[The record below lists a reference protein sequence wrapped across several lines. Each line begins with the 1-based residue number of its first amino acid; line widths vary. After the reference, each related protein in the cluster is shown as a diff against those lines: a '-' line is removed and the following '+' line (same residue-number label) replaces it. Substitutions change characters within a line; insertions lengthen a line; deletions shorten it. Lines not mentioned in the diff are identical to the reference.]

1 MKSSKILSFLFLLSI
16 TLVNFI
22 EAKPIPLEK
31 LLCGG
36 NSSAGSLSP
45 SGRYYA
51 AMVPSSTPKC
61 EISEEDEKKD
71 PIVDVLVV
79 IDLEDG
85 MKAKRLSGT
94 ALNARV
100 GSFRWLNDETLYIS
114 RSFDYQMGDMFNPD
128 LYSLYTLNINTGKR
142 QTLFKATMGKS
153 GGGQVPR
160 LVSALPQFKNK
171 ILISVNRRPQNFWKF
186 RDVYMVDLDTKE
198 RTLVAREPNLDGEIF
213 GSWILDNNAVPR
225 FFSTSHDAGEDGKPN
240 SPRDGLYE
248 YYYSY
253 NAVDGSFKKM
263 WSCENRE
270 ACFHPTSFD
279 FDDRHVFGVGQAI
292 NVDGSVHEY
301 TDTNALWLF
310 DTKTEKFV
318 EKVFHDKT
326 FDFSN
331 PEWGSNSGSVIKD
344 VVNKK
349 LLGLRYYTSKPQYI
363 YFDQDYA
370 NVRQSIEAAFP
381 GEIVSISSN
390 DDFNKFIISTTSD
403 KHIRT
408 TYLYDSTDP
417 KVGIQLLDK
426 YAPWLEEYEFG
437 KMEPFS
443 FTARD
448 GLKLH
453 GYITL
458 PPNYKEGSKIPFIL
472 HPHGGPHAADS
483 FGFRREVQLYATRGY
498 GVVQVNFRG
507 SVGYGLDHMNA
518 AKKQWSLD
526 MHTDLLDGL
535 FWANDQ
541 GYVDMDKVC
550 ISGASYG
557 GYSAMVGITK
567 NPDIF
572 KCAVNYV
579 GVVNLVSIMGD
590 KQWMFSDMGRP
601 SWNKGMGHQDDD
613 RELLERASPINYLDN
628 IKGDLFVIH
637 GRQDANVSYKQVL
650 ELKKALD
657 AKNIPHEYMIRGD
670 EAHGFYGEMNNLELY
685 TLMEEFLQR
694 NLD

>member
-1 MKSSKILSFLFLLSI
+1 MKSYKILSFLFLI
-16 TLVNFI
+16 TFTFNNFLAA
-22 EAKPIPLEK
+22 EPIPLEK

-36 NSSAGSLSP
+36 EASGGTLSP

-51 AMVPSSTPKC
+51 AMVPSTPPKC
-61 EISEEDEKKD
+61 SIDEPEDDEMIK
-71 PIVDVLVV
+71 VLVV

-94 ALNARV
+94 SMNARV
-100 GSFRWLNDETLYIS
+100 SSFSWLNDKTLFIT
-114 RSFDYQMGDMFNPD
+114 RAFDYQAGTSMNVDS
-128 LYSLYTLNINTGKR
+128 YSLYTIDRDGKN
-142 QTLFKATMGKS
+142 LKALYKAKQSKS
-153 GGGQVPR
+153 GGIKFPR
-160 LVSALPQFKNK
+160 MVSTLPQFPNK
-171 ILISVNRRPQNFWKF
+171 VLISINRRPSVAYKY
-186 RDVYMVDLDTKE
+186 RDVYMLDLDTNE
-198 RTLVAREPNLDGEIF
+198 TTLVAAEPVLEDEMF
-213 GSWILDNNAVPR
+213 GDWILDNNAVPR
-225 FFSTSHDAGEDGKPN
+225 GFSTSHDFREDGKPN
-240 SPRDGLYE
+240 SPRDGLYT

-253 NAVDGSFKKM
+253 NAADGSFKKM

-270 ACFHPTSFD
+270 ACFHPTTFD
-279 FDDRHVFGVGQAI
+279 FDNRHLFGVGQAI
-292 NVDGSVHEY
+292 NVDGSIHEY

-318 EKVFHDKT
+318 EKVFHDKN

-331 PEWGSNSGSVIKD
+331 PEWGSSSGYVMKD

-349 LLGLRYYTSKPQYI
+349 LLGLSYYTSKRQYI
-363 YFDQDYA
+363 YFDQNYA
-370 NVRQSIEAAFP
+370 NIRQGIEAAFP
-381 GEIVSISSN
+381 GETVSISAN
-390 DDFNKFIISTTSD
+390 DDFNKFIINTSSD
-403 KHIRT
+403 RHIRT
-408 TYLYDSTDP
+408 TYLYDP
-417 KVGIQLLDK
+417 KVGIQLIDK

-458 PPNYKEGSKIPFIL
+458 PPNYKKGTKIPFIL

-507 SVGYGLDHMNA
+507 SVGYGIDHMNA

-541 GYVDMDKVC
+541 GYVDMDNVC

-567 NPDIF
+567 NPDLF
-572 KCAVNYV
+572 KCAINYV

-590 KQWMFSDMGRP
+590 KQWMFADMGRP

-637 GRQDANVSYKQVL
+637 GRRDRNVSYKQVL
-650 ELKKALD
+650 ELKNALD
-657 AKNIPHEYMIRGD
+657 DKGIPYEYMIRGD
-670 EAHGFYGEMNNLELY
+670 EAHGFYAETNNLELY
-685 TLMEEFLQR
+685 VEMEKFLKR
-694 NLD
+694 NLN

>member
-1 MKSSKILSFLFLLSI
+1 MKSYKILSFLFLI
-16 TLVNFI
+16 TFTFNNFLAA
-22 EAKPIPLEK
+22 EPIPLEK

-36 NSSAGSLSP
+36 ETSGGTLSP

-51 AMVPSSTPKC
+51 AMVPSTPPKC
-61 EISEEDEKKD
+61 SIDEPEDDEMIK
-71 PIVDVLVV
+71 VLVV

-94 ALNARV
+94 SMNARV
-100 GSFRWLNDETLYIS
+100 SSFSWLNDKTLFIT
-114 RSFDYQMGDMFNPD
+114 RAFDYQAGTSMNVDS
-128 LYSLYTLNINTGKR
+128 YSLYTIDRDGKN
-142 QTLFKATMGKS
+142 LKALYKAKQSKS
-153 GGGQVPR
+153 GGIKFPR
-160 LVSALPQFKNK
+160 MVSTLPQFPNK
-171 ILISVNRRPQNFWKF
+171 VLISINRRPSVAYKY
-186 RDVYMVDLDTKE
+186 RDVYMLDLDTNE
-198 RTLVAREPNLDGEIF
+198 TTLVAAEPVLEDEMF
-213 GSWILDNNAVPR
+213 GDWILDNNAVPR
-225 FFSTSHDAGEDGKPN
+225 GFSTSHDFREDGKPN
-240 SPRDGLYE
+240 SPRDGLYT

-253 NAVDGSFKKM
+253 NAADGSFKKM

-270 ACFHPTSFD
+270 ACFHPTTFD
-279 FDDRHVFGVGQAI
+279 FDNRHLFGVGQAI

-318 EKVFHDKT
+318 EKVFHDKN

-331 PEWGSNSGSVIKD
+331 PEWGSSSGYVMKD

-349 LLGLRYYTSKPQYI
+349 LLGLSYYTSKRQYI
-363 YFDQDYA
+363 YFDQNYA
-370 NVRQSIEAAFP
+370 NIRQGIEAAFP
-381 GEIVSISSN
+381 GETVSISAN
-390 DDFNKFIISTTSD
+390 DDFNKFIINTSSD
-403 KHIRT
+403 RHIRT
-408 TYLYDSTDP
+408 TYLYDP
-417 KVGIQLLDK
+417 KVGIQLIDK

-458 PPNYKEGSKIPFIL
+458 PPNYKKGTKIPFIL

-507 SVGYGLDHMNA
+507 SVGYGIDHMNA

-541 GYVDMDKVC
+541 GYVDMDNVC

-567 NPDIF
+567 NPDLF
-572 KCAVNYV
+572 KCAINYV

-590 KQWMFSDMGRP
+590 KQWMFADMGRP

-637 GRQDANVSYKQVL
+637 GRRDRNVSYKQVL
-650 ELKKALD
+650 ELKNALD
-657 AKNIPHEYMIRGD
+657 DKGIPYEYMIRGD
-670 EAHGFYGEMNNLELY
+670 EAHGFYAETNNLELY
-685 TLMEEFLQR
+685 VEMEKFLKR
-694 NLD
+694 NLN

>member
-1 MKSSKILSFLFLLSI
+1 MKSYKILSFLFLISL
-16 TLVNFI
+16 TFNNFL
-22 EAKPIPLEK
+22 EAEPIPLEK

-36 NSSAGSLSP
+36 ETSGGTLSP

-51 AMVPSSTPKC
+51 AMVPSTPPKC
-61 EISEEDEKKD
+61 SIDEPEDDEMIK
-71 PIVDVLVV
+71 VLVV

-94 ALNARV
+94 SMNARV
-100 GSFRWLNDETLYIS
+100 SSFSWLNDKTLFIT
-114 RSFDYQMGDMFNPD
+114 RAFDYQAGTSMNVDS
-128 LYSLYTLNINTGKR
+128 YSLYTIDRDGKN
-142 QTLFKATMGKS
+142 LKALYKAKQSKS
-153 GGGQVPR
+153 GGIKFPR
-160 LVSALPQFKNK
+160 MVSTLPQFPNK
-171 ILISVNRRPQNFWKF
+171 VLISINRRPSVAYKY
-186 RDVYMVDLDTKE
+186 RDVYMLDLDTNKT
-198 RTLVAREPNLDGEIF
+198 TLVAAEPVLEDEMF
-213 GSWILDNNAVPR
+213 GDWILDNNAVPR
-225 FFSTSHDAGEDGKPN
+225 GFSTSHDFREDGKPN
-240 SPRDGLYE
+240 SPRDGLYT

-253 NAVDGSFKKM
+253 NAADGSFKKM

-270 ACFHPTSFD
+270 ACFHPTTFD
-279 FDDRHVFGVGQAI
+279 FDNRHLFGVGQAI
-292 NVDGSVHEY
+292 NVDGSIHEY

-318 EKVFHDKT
+318 EKVFHDKS

-331 PEWGSNSGSVIKD
+331 PEWGSSSGYVMKD

-349 LLGLRYYTSKPQYI
+349 LLGLSYYTSKRQYI
-363 YFDQDYA
+363 YFDQNYA
-370 NVRQSIEAAFP
+370 NIRQGIEAAFP
-381 GEIVSISSN
+381 GEIVSISAN
-390 DDFNKFIISTTSD
+390 DDFNKFIINTSSD
-403 KHIRT
+403 RHIRT
-408 TYLYDSTDP
+408 TYLYDP
-417 KVGIQLLDK
+417 KVGIQLIDK

-458 PPNYKEGSKIPFIL
+458 PPNYKKGTKIPFIL

-507 SVGYGLDHMNA
+507 SVGYGIDHMNA

-526 MHTDLLDGL
+526 MHTDLIDGL
-535 FWANDQ
+535 FWANEQ

-567 NPDIF
+567 NPDLF
-572 KCAVNYV
+572 KCAINYV

-590 KQWMFSDMGRP
+590 KQWMFADMGRP
-601 SWNKGMGHQDDD
+601 AWNKGMGHQDDD

-637 GRQDANVSYKQVL
+637 GRRDRNVSYKQVL
-650 ELKKALD
+650 ELKNALD
-657 AKNIPHEYMIRGD
+657 DKGIPYEYMIRGD
-670 EAHGFYGEMNNLELY
+670 EAHGFYAETNNLELY
-685 TLMEEFLQR
+685 VEMEKFLKR
-694 NLD
+694 NLN

>member
-1 MKSSKILSFLFLLSI
+1 
-16 TLVNFI
+16 
-22 EAKPIPLEK
+22 
-31 LLCGG
+31 
-36 NSSAGSLSP
+36 
-45 SGRYYA
+45 
-51 AMVPSSTPKC
+51 MVPSTPPKC
-61 EISEEDEKKD
+61 SIDEPEDDEMIK
-71 PIVDVLVV
+71 VLVV

-94 ALNARV
+94 SMNARV
-100 GSFRWLNDETLYIS
+100 SSFSWLNDKTLFIT
-114 RSFDYQMGDMFNPD
+114 RAFDYQAGTSMNVDS
-128 LYSLYTLNINTGKR
+128 YSLYTIDRDGKN
-142 QTLFKATMGKS
+142 LKALYKAKQSKS
-153 GGGQVPR
+153 GGIKFPR
-160 LVSALPQFKNK
+160 MVSTLPQFPNK
-171 ILISVNRRPQNFWKF
+171 VLISINRRPSVAYKY
-186 RDVYMVDLDTKE
+186 RDVYMLDLDTNE
-198 RTLVAREPNLDGEIF
+198 TTLVAAEPVLEDEMF
-213 GSWILDNNAVPR
+213 GDWILDNNAVPR
-225 FFSTSHDAGEDGKPN
+225 GFSTSHDFREDGKPN
-240 SPRDGLYE
+240 SPRDGLYT

-253 NAVDGSFKKM
+253 NAADGSFKKM

-270 ACFHPTSFD
+270 ACFHPTTFD
-279 FDDRHVFGVGQAI
+279 FDNRHLFGVGQAI
-292 NVDGSVHEY
+292 NVDGSIHEY

-318 EKVFHDKT
+318 EKVFHDKN

-331 PEWGSNSGSVIKD
+331 PEWGSSSGYVMKD

-349 LLGLRYYTSKPQYI
+349 LLGLSYYTSKRQYI
-363 YFDQDYA
+363 YFDQNYA
-370 NVRQSIEAAFP
+370 NIRQGIEAAFP
-381 GEIVSISSN
+381 GEIVSISAN
-390 DDFNKFIISTTSD
+390 DDFNKFIINTSSD
-403 KHIRT
+403 RHIRT
-408 TYLYDSTDP
+408 TYLYDP
-417 KVGIQLLDK
+417 KVGIQLIDK

-458 PPNYKEGSKIPFIL
+458 PPNYKKGTKIPFIL

-507 SVGYGLDHMNA
+507 SVGYGIDHMNA

-526 MHTDLLDGL
+526 MHTDLIDGL
-535 FWANDQ
+535 FWANEQ

-567 NPDIF
+567 NPDLF
-572 KCAVNYV
+572 KCAINYV

-590 KQWMFSDMGRP
+590 KQWMFADMGRP
-601 SWNKGMGHQDDD
+601 AWNKGMGHQDDD

-637 GRQDANVSYKQVL
+637 GRRDRNVSYKQVL
-650 ELKKALD
+650 ELKNALD
-657 AKNIPHEYMIRGD
+657 DKGIPYEYMIRGD
-670 EAHGFYGEMNNLELY
+670 EAHGFYAETNNLELY
-685 TLMEEFLQR
+685 VEMEKFLKR
-694 NLD
+694 NLN

>member
-1 MKSSKILSFLFLLSI
+1 MKLNKILSFLMLFSI
-16 TLVNFI
+16 TFSYSINA
-22 EAKPIPLEK
+22 EPIPLEK

-36 NSSAGSLSP
+36 SASGGTLSP

-51 AMVPSSTPKC
+51 AMVPSTPPKC
-61 EISEEDEKKD
+61 SIDEPEDDEM
-71 PIVDVLVV
+71 INVLVV

-94 ALNARV
+94 SMNARV
-100 GSFRWLNDETLYIS
+100 SSFTWLNDKTLYIT
-114 RSFDYQMGDMFNPD
+114 RAFDYQAGTSMNVDS
-128 LYSLYTLNINTGKR
+128 YSLYTIDRDGKN
-142 QTLFKATMGKS
+142 LKALYKAKQSKS
-153 GGGQVPR
+153 GGIKFPR
-160 LVSALPQFKNK
+160 MVDTLPQFPNK
-171 ILISVNRRPQNFWKF
+171 VLISINRRPSVAYKY
-186 RDVYMVDLDTKE
+186 RDVYMLDLDTNE
-198 RTLVAREPNLDGEIF
+198 TTLVAAEPALEGEMF

-225 FFSTSHDAGEDGKPN
+225 GFSSSHDFKEDGKPN
-240 SPRDGLYE
+240 SPRDGLYD

-253 NAVDGSFKKM
+253 NANDGSFKKM

-270 ACFHPTSFD
+270 ACFHPTTFD
-279 FDDRHVFGVGQAI
+279 FDNRHLFGVGQAI

-318 EKVFHDKT
+318 EKVFHDKD

-331 PEWGSNSGSVIKD
+331 PEWGSSSGYVIKD

-349 LLGLRYYTSKPQYI
+349 LLGLSYYTSKREYI
-363 YFDQDYA
+363 YFDQNYA
-370 NVRQSIEAAFP
+370 NVRQGIEAAFP
-381 GEIVSISSN
+381 GETVSISAN
-390 DDFNKFIISTTSD
+390 EDFNKFIINTSSD
-403 KHIRT
+403 RHIRT
-408 TYLYDSTDP
+408 TYLYDP
-417 KVGIQLLDK
+417 NVGIQLIDK

-458 PPNYKEGSKIPFIL
+458 PPNYKKGSKIPFIL

-541 GYVDMDKVC
+541 GYVDMENVC

-567 NPDIF
+567 NPDLF
-572 KCAVNYV
+572 KCAINYV

-590 KQWMFSDMGRP
+590 KQWMFADMGRP
-601 SWNKGMGHQDDD
+601 AWNKGMGHQDDD

-637 GRQDANVSYKQVL
+637 GRRDRNVSYKQVL
-650 ELKKALD
+650 ELKNALD
-657 AKNIPHEYMIRGD
+657 DKNIPYEYMIRGD
-670 EAHGFYGEMNNLELY
+670 EAHGFYAETNNLELY
-685 TLMEEFLQR
+685 VEMEKFLKR
-694 NLD
+694 NLN

>member
-1 MKSSKILSFLFLLSI
+1 MKSNKILSFLMLFSI
-16 TLVNFI
+16 TFSYSINA
-22 EAKPIPLEK
+22 EPIPLEK

-36 NSSAGSLSP
+36 SASGGTLSP

-51 AMVPSSTPKC
+51 AMVPSTPPKC
-61 EISEEDEKKD
+61 SIDEPEDDEM
-71 PIVDVLVV
+71 INVLVV

-94 ALNARV
+94 SMNARV
-100 GSFRWLNDETLYIS
+100 SSFTWLNDKTLYIT
-114 RSFDYQMGDMFNPD
+114 RAFDYQAGTSMNVDS
-128 LYSLYTLNINTGKR
+128 YSLYTIDRDGKN
-142 QTLFKATMGKS
+142 LKALYKAKQSKS
-153 GGGQVPR
+153 GGIKFPR
-160 LVSALPQFKNK
+160 MVDTLPQFPNK
-171 ILISVNRRPQNFWKF
+171 VLISINRRPSVAYKY
-186 RDVYMVDLDTKE
+186 RDVYMLDLDTNE
-198 RTLVAREPNLDGEIF
+198 TTLVAAEPALEGEMF

-225 FFSTSHDAGEDGKPN
+225 GFSSSHDFKEDGKPN
-240 SPRDGLYE
+240 SPRDGLYD

-253 NAVDGSFKKM
+253 NANDGSFKKM

-270 ACFHPTSFD
+270 ACFHPTTFD
-279 FDDRHVFGVGQAI
+279 FDNRHLFGVGQAI

-318 EKVFHDKT
+318 EKVFHDKD

-331 PEWGSNSGSVIKD
+331 PEWGSSSGYVIKD

-349 LLGLRYYTSKPQYI
+349 LLGLSYYTSKREYI
-363 YFDQDYA
+363 YFDQNYA
-370 NVRQSIEAAFP
+370 NVRQGIEAAFP
-381 GEIVSISSN
+381 GETVSISAN
-390 DDFNKFIISTTSD
+390 EDFNKFIINTSSD
-403 KHIRT
+403 RHIRT
-408 TYLYDSTDP
+408 TYLYDP
-417 KVGIQLLDK
+417 NVGIQLIDK

-458 PPNYKEGSKIPFIL
+458 PPNYKKGSKIPFIL

-541 GYVDMDKVC
+541 GYVDMENVC

-567 NPDIF
+567 NPDLF
-572 KCAVNYV
+572 KCAINYV

-590 KQWMFSDMGRP
+590 KQWMFADMGRP
-601 SWNKGMGHQDDD
+601 AWNKGMGHQDDD

-637 GRQDANVSYKQVL
+637 GRRDRNVSYKQVL
-650 ELKKALD
+650 ELKNALD
-657 AKNIPHEYMIRGD
+657 DKNIPYEYMIRGD
-670 EAHGFYGEMNNLELY
+670 EAHGFYAETNNLELY
-685 TLMEEFLQR
+685 VEMEKFLKR
-694 NLD
+694 NLN

>member
-1 MKSSKILSFLFLLSI
+1 MKSNKILSFLMLFSI
-16 TLVNFI
+16 SFSYSINA
-22 EAKPIPLEK
+22 EPIPLEK

-36 NSSAGSLSP
+36 SASGGTLSP

-51 AMVPSSTPKC
+51 AMVPSTPPKC
-61 EISEEDEKKD
+61 SIDEPEDDEM
-71 PIVDVLVV
+71 INVLVV

-94 ALNARV
+94 SMNARV
-100 GSFRWLNDETLYIS
+100 SSFTWLNDKTLYIT
-114 RSFDYQMGDMFNPD
+114 RAFDYQAGTSMNVDS
-128 LYSLYTLNINTGKR
+128 YSLYTIDRDGKN
-142 QTLFKATMGKS
+142 LKALYKAKQSKS
-153 GGGQVPR
+153 GGIKFPR
-160 LVSALPQFKNK
+160 MVDTLPQFPNK
-171 ILISVNRRPQNFWKF
+171 VLISINRRPSVAYKY
-186 RDVYMVDLDTKE
+186 RDVYMLDLDTNE
-198 RTLVAREPNLDGEIF
+198 TTLVAAEPVLEGEMF

-225 FFSTSHDAGEDGKPN
+225 GFSSSHDFKEDGKPN
-240 SPRDGLYE
+240 SPRDGLYD

-253 NAVDGSFKKM
+253 NANDGSFKKM

-270 ACFHPTSFD
+270 ACFHPTTFD
-279 FDDRHVFGVGQAI
+279 FDNRHLFGVGQAI

-318 EKVFHDKT
+318 EKVFHDKD

-331 PEWGSNSGSVIKD
+331 PEWGSSSGYVIKD

-349 LLGLRYYTSKPQYI
+349 LLGLSYYTSKREYI
-363 YFDQDYA
+363 YFDQNYA
-370 NVRQSIEAAFP
+370 NVRQGIEAAFP
-381 GEIVSISSN
+381 GETVSISAN
-390 DDFNKFIISTTSD
+390 DDFNKFIINTSSD
-403 KHIRT
+403 RHIRT
-408 TYLYDSTDP
+408 TYLYDP
-417 KVGIQLLDK
+417 NVGIQLIDK

-458 PPNYKEGSKIPFIL
+458 PPNYKKGSKIPFIL

-541 GYVDMDKVC
+541 GYVDMENVC

-567 NPDIF
+567 NPDLF
-572 KCAVNYV
+572 KCAINYV

-590 KQWMFSDMGRP
+590 KQWMFADMGRP
-601 SWNKGMGHQDDD
+601 AWNKGMGHQDDD
-613 RELLERASPINYLDN
+613 RALLERASPINYLDN

-637 GRQDANVSYKQVL
+637 GRRDRNVSYKQVL
-650 ELKKALD
+650 ELKNALD
-657 AKNIPHEYMIRGD
+657 DKNIPYEYMIRGD
-670 EAHGFYGEMNNLELY
+670 EAHGFYAETNNLELY
-685 TLMEEFLQR
+685 VEMEKFLKR
-694 NLD
+694 NLN

>member
-1 MKSSKILSFLFLLSI
+1 MKSNKILSFLMLFSI
-16 TLVNFI
+16 SFSYSINA
-22 EAKPIPLEK
+22 EPIPLEK

-36 NSSAGSLSP
+36 SASGGTLSP

-51 AMVPSSTPKC
+51 AMVPSTPPKC
-61 EISEEDEKKD
+61 SIDEPEDDEM
-71 PIVDVLVV
+71 INVLVV

-94 ALNARV
+94 SMNARV
-100 GSFRWLNDETLYIS
+100 SSFTWLNDKTLYIT
-114 RSFDYQMGDMFNPD
+114 RAFDYQAGTSMNVDS
-128 LYSLYTLNINTGKR
+128 YSLYTIDRDGKN
-142 QTLFKATMGKS
+142 LKALYKAKQSKS
-153 GGGQVPR
+153 GGIKFPR
-160 LVSALPQFKNK
+160 MVDTLPQFPNK
-171 ILISVNRRPQNFWKF
+171 VLISINRRPSVAYKY
-186 RDVYMVDLDTKE
+186 RDVYMLDLDTNE
-198 RTLVAREPNLDGEIF
+198 TTLVAAEPVLEGEMF

-225 FFSTSHDAGEDGKPN
+225 GFSSSHDFKEDGKPN
-240 SPRDGLYE
+240 SPRDGLYD

-253 NAVDGSFKKM
+253 NANDGSFKKM

-270 ACFHPTSFD
+270 ACFHPTTFD
-279 FDDRHVFGVGQAI
+279 FDNRHLFGVGQAI

-318 EKVFHDKT
+318 EKVFHDKD

-331 PEWGSNSGSVIKD
+331 PEWGSSSGYVIKD

-349 LLGLRYYTSKPQYI
+349 LLGLSYYTSKREYI
-363 YFDQDYA
+363 YFDQNYA
-370 NVRQSIEAAFP
+370 NVRQGIEAAFP
-381 GEIVSISSN
+381 GETVSISAN
-390 DDFNKFIISTTSD
+390 DDFNKFIINTSSD
-403 KHIRT
+403 RHIRT
-408 TYLYDSTDP
+408 TYLYDP
-417 KVGIQLLDK
+417 NVGIQLIDK

-458 PPNYKEGSKIPFIL
+458 PPNYKKGSKIPFIL

-541 GYVDMDKVC
+541 GYVDMENVC

-567 NPDIF
+567 NPDLF
-572 KCAVNYV
+572 KCAINYV

-590 KQWMFSDMGRP
+590 KQWMFADMGRP
-601 SWNKGMGHQDDD
+601 AWNKGMGHQDDD

-637 GRQDANVSYKQVL
+637 GRRDRNVSYKQVL
-650 ELKKALD
+650 ELKSALD
-657 AKNIPHEYMIRGD
+657 DKNIPYEYMIRGD
-670 EAHGFYGEMNNLELY
+670 EAHGFYAETNNLELY
-685 TLMEEFLQR
+685 VEMEKFLKR
-694 NLD
+694 NLN

>member
-1 MKSSKILSFLFLLSI
+1 MKSNKILSFLMLFSI
-16 TLVNFI
+16 SFSYSINA
-22 EAKPIPLEK
+22 EPIPLEK

-36 NSSAGSLSP
+36 SASGGTLSP

-51 AMVPSSTPKC
+51 AMVPSTPPKC
-61 EISEEDEKKD
+61 SIDEPEDDEM
-71 PIVDVLVV
+71 INVLVV

-94 ALNARV
+94 SMNARV
-100 GSFRWLNDETLYIS
+100 SSFTWLNDKTLYIT
-114 RSFDYQMGDMFNPD
+114 RAFDYQAGTSMNVDS
-128 LYSLYTLNINTGKR
+128 YSLYTIDRDGKN
-142 QTLFKATMGKS
+142 LKALYKAKQSKS
-153 GGGQVPR
+153 GGIKFPR
-160 LVSALPQFKNK
+160 MVDTLPQFPNK
-171 ILISVNRRPQNFWKF
+171 VLISINRRPSVAYKY
-186 RDVYMVDLDTKE
+186 RDVYMLDLDTNE
-198 RTLVAREPNLDGEIF
+198 TTLVAAEPVLEGEMF

-225 FFSTSHDAGEDGKPN
+225 GFSSSHDFKEDGKPN
-240 SPRDGLYE
+240 SPRDGLYD

-253 NAVDGSFKKM
+253 NANDGSFKKM

-270 ACFHPTSFD
+270 ACFHPTTFD
-279 FDDRHVFGVGQAI
+279 FDNRHLFGVGQAI

-301 TDTNALWLF
+301 TNTNALWLF

-318 EKVFHDKT
+318 EKVFHDKD

-331 PEWGSNSGSVIKD
+331 PEWGSSSGYVIKD

-349 LLGLRYYTSKPQYI
+349 LLGLSYYTSKREYI
-363 YFDQDYA
+363 YFDQNYA
-370 NVRQSIEAAFP
+370 NVRQGIEAAFP
-381 GEIVSISSN
+381 GETVSISAN
-390 DDFNKFIISTTSD
+390 DDFNKFIINTSSD
-403 KHIRT
+403 RHIRT
-408 TYLYDSTDP
+408 TYLYDP
-417 KVGIQLLDK
+417 NVGIQLIDK

-458 PPNYKEGSKIPFIL
+458 PPNYKKGSKIPFIL

-541 GYVDMDKVC
+541 GYVDMENVC

-567 NPDIF
+567 NPDLF
-572 KCAVNYV
+572 KCAINYV

-590 KQWMFSDMGRP
+590 KQWMFADMGRP
-601 SWNKGMGHQDDD
+601 AWNKGMGHQDDD

-637 GRQDANVSYKQVL
+637 GRRDRNVSYKQVL
-650 ELKKALD
+650 ELKNALD
-657 AKNIPHEYMIRGD
+657 DKNIPYEYMIRGD
-670 EAHGFYGEMNNLELY
+670 EAHGFYAETNNLELY
-685 TLMEEFLQR
+685 VEMEKFLKR
-694 NLD
+694 NLN

>member
-1 MKSSKILSFLFLLSI
+1 MKSNKILSFLMLFSI
-16 TLVNFI
+16 SFSYSINA
-22 EAKPIPLEK
+22 EPIPLEK

-36 NSSAGSLSP
+36 SASGGTLSP

-51 AMVPSSTPKC
+51 AMVPSTPPKC
-61 EISEEDEKKD
+61 SIDEPEDDEM
-71 PIVDVLVV
+71 INVLVV

-94 ALNARV
+94 SMNARV
-100 GSFRWLNDETLYIS
+100 SSFTWLNDKTLYIT
-114 RSFDYQMGDMFNPD
+114 RAFDYQAGTSMNVDS
-128 LYSLYTLNINTGKR
+128 YSLYTIDRDGKN
-142 QTLFKATMGKS
+142 LKALYKAKQSKS
-153 GGGQVPR
+153 GGIKFPR
-160 LVSALPQFKNK
+160 MVDTLPQFPNK
-171 ILISVNRRPQNFWKF
+171 VLISINRRPSVAYKY
-186 RDVYMVDLDTKE
+186 RDVYMLDLDTNE
-198 RTLVAREPNLDGEIF
+198 TTLVAAEPALEGEMF

-225 FFSTSHDAGEDGKPN
+225 GFSSSHDFKEDGKPN
-240 SPRDGLYE
+240 SPRDGLYD

-253 NAVDGSFKKM
+253 NANDGSFKKM

-270 ACFHPTSFD
+270 ACFHPTTFD
-279 FDDRHVFGVGQAI
+279 FDNRHLFGVGQAI

-318 EKVFHDKT
+318 EKVFHDKD

-331 PEWGSNSGSVIKD
+331 PEWGSSSGYVIKD

-349 LLGLRYYTSKPQYI
+349 LLGLSYYTSKREYI
-363 YFDQDYA
+363 YFDQNYA
-370 NVRQSIEAAFP
+370 NVRQGIEAAFP
-381 GEIVSISSN
+381 GETVSISAN
-390 DDFNKFIISTTSD
+390 EDFNKFIINTSSD
-403 KHIRT
+403 RHIRT
-408 TYLYDSTDP
+408 TYLYDP
-417 KVGIQLLDK
+417 NVGIQLIDK

-458 PPNYKEGSKIPFIL
+458 PPNYKKGSKIPFIL

-541 GYVDMDKVC
+541 GYVDMENVC

-567 NPDIF
+567 NPDLF
-572 KCAVNYV
+572 KCAINYV

-590 KQWMFSDMGRP
+590 KQWMFADMGRP

-613 RELLERASPINYLDN
+613 RALLERASPINYLDN

-637 GRQDANVSYKQVL
+637 GRRDRNVSYKQVL
-650 ELKKALD
+650 ELKNALD
-657 AKNIPHEYMIRGD
+657 DKNIPYEYMIRGD
-670 EAHGFYGEMNNLELY
+670 EAHGFYAETNNLELY
-685 TLMEEFLQR
+685 VEMEKFLKR
-694 NLD
+694 NLN

>member
-1 MKSSKILSFLFLLSI
+1 MKSYKILSFLFLISL
-16 TLVNFI
+16 TFNNFL
-22 EAKPIPLEK
+22 EAEPIPLEK

-36 NSSAGSLSP
+36 ETSGGTLSP

-51 AMVPSSTPKC
+51 AMVPSTPPKC
-61 EISEEDEKKD
+61 SIDEPEDDEMIK
-71 PIVDVLVV
+71 VLVV

-94 ALNARV
+94 SMNARV
-100 GSFRWLNDETLYIS
+100 SSFSWLNDKTLFIT
-114 RSFDYQMGDMFNPD
+114 RAFDYQAGTSMNVDS
-128 LYSLYTLNINTGKR
+128 YSLYTIDRDGKN
-142 QTLFKATMGKS
+142 LKALYKAKQSKS
-153 GGGQVPR
+153 GGIKFPR
-160 LVSALPQFKNK
+160 MVSTLPQFPNK
-171 ILISVNRRPQNFWKF
+171 VLISINRRPSVAYKY
-186 RDVYMVDLDTKE
+186 RDVYMLDLDTNE
-198 RTLVAREPNLDGEIF
+198 TTLVAAEPVLEDEMF
-213 GSWILDNNAVPR
+213 GDWILDNNAVPR
-225 FFSTSHDAGEDGKPN
+225 GFSTSHDFREDGKPN
-240 SPRDGLYE
+240 SPRDGLYT

-253 NAVDGSFKKM
+253 NAADGSFKKM

-270 ACFHPTSFD
+270 ACFHPTTFD
-279 FDDRHVFGVGQAI
+279 FDNRHLFGVGQAI

-318 EKVFHDKT
+318 EKVFHDKN

-331 PEWGSNSGSVIKD
+331 PEWGSSSGYVMKD

-349 LLGLRYYTSKPQYI
+349 LLGLSYYTSKRQYI
-363 YFDQDYA
+363 YFDQNYA
-370 NVRQSIEAAFP
+370 NIRQGIEAAFP
-381 GEIVSISSN
+381 GETVSISAN
-390 DDFNKFIISTTSD
+390 DDFNKFIINTSSD
-403 KHIRT
+403 RHIRT
-408 TYLYDSTDP
+408 TYLYDP
-417 KVGIQLLDK
+417 KVGIQLIDK

-443 FTARD
+443 FSARD

-458 PPNYKEGSKIPFIL
+458 PPNYKKGTKIPFIL

-507 SVGYGLDHMNA
+507 SVGYGIDHMNA

-541 GYVDMDKVC
+541 GYVDMDNVC

-567 NPDIF
+567 NPDLF
-572 KCAVNYV
+572 KCAINYV

-590 KQWMFSDMGRP
+590 KQWMFADMGRP
-601 SWNKGMGHQDDD
+601 AWNKGMGHQDDD
-613 RELLERASPINYLDN
+613 RALLERASPINYLDN

-637 GRQDANVSYKQVL
+637 GRRDRNVSYKQVL
-650 ELKKALD
+650 ELKNALD
-657 AKNIPHEYMIRGD
+657 DKGIPYEYMIRGD
-670 EAHGFYGEMNNLELY
+670 EAHGFYAETNNLELY
-685 TLMEEFLQR
+685 VEMEKFLKR
-694 NLD
+694 NLN

>member
-1 MKSSKILSFLFLLSI
+1 MKSYKILSFLFLISL
-16 TLVNFI
+16 TFNNFL
-22 EAKPIPLEK
+22 EAEPIPLEK

-36 NSSAGSLSP
+36 ETSGGTLSP

-51 AMVPSSTPKC
+51 AMVPSTPPKC
-61 EISEEDEKKD
+61 SIDEPEDDEMIK
-71 PIVDVLVV
+71 VLVV

-94 ALNARV
+94 SMNARV
-100 GSFRWLNDETLYIS
+100 SSFSWLNDKTLFIT
-114 RSFDYQMGDMFNPD
+114 RAFDYQAGTSMNVDS
-128 LYSLYTLNINTGKR
+128 YSLYTIDRDGKN
-142 QTLFKATMGKS
+142 LKALYKAKQSKS
-153 GGGQVPR
+153 GGIKFPR
-160 LVSALPQFKNK
+160 MVSTLPQFPNK
-171 ILISVNRRPQNFWKF
+171 VLISINRRPSVAYKY
-186 RDVYMVDLDTKE
+186 RDVYMLDLDTNE
-198 RTLVAREPNLDGEIF
+198 TTLVAAEPVLEDEMF
-213 GSWILDNNAVPR
+213 GDWILDNNAVPR
-225 FFSTSHDAGEDGKPN
+225 GFSTSHDFREDGKPN
-240 SPRDGLYE
+240 SPRDGLYT

-253 NAVDGSFKKM
+253 NAADGSFKKM

-270 ACFHPTSFD
+270 ACFHPTTFD
-279 FDDRHVFGVGQAI
+279 FDNRHLFGVGQAI
-292 NVDGSVHEY
+292 NVDGSIHEY

-318 EKVFHDKT
+318 EKVFHDKN

-331 PEWGSNSGSVIKD
+331 PEWGSSSGYVMKD

-349 LLGLRYYTSKPQYI
+349 LLGLSYYTSKRQYI
-363 YFDQDYA
+363 YFDQNYA
-370 NVRQSIEAAFP
+370 NIRQGIEAAFP
-381 GEIVSISSN
+381 GETVSISAN
-390 DDFNKFIISTTSD
+390 DDFNKFIINTSSD
-403 KHIRT
+403 RHIRT
-408 TYLYDSTDP
+408 TYLYDP
-417 KVGIQLLDK
+417 KVGIQLIDK

-458 PPNYKEGSKIPFIL
+458 PPNYKKGTKIPFIL

-507 SVGYGLDHMNA
+507 SVGYGIDHMNA

-526 MHTDLLDGL
+526 MHTDLIDGL
-535 FWANDQ
+535 FWANEQ

-567 NPDIF
+567 NPDLF
-572 KCAVNYV
+572 KCAINYV

-590 KQWMFSDMGRP
+590 KQWMFADMGRP
-601 SWNKGMGHQDDD
+601 AWNKGMGHQDDD

-637 GRQDANVSYKQVL
+637 GRRDRNVSYKQVL
-650 ELKKALD
+650 ELKNALD
-657 AKNIPHEYMIRGD
+657 DKGIPYEYMIRGD
-670 EAHGFYGEMNNLELY
+670 EAHGFYAETNNLELY
-685 TLMEEFLQR
+685 VEMEKFLKR
-694 NLD
+694 NLN

>member
-1 MKSSKILSFLFLLSI
+1 MLFSISFSYSI
-16 TLVNFI
+16 NA
-22 EAKPIPLEK
+22 EPIPLEK

-36 NSSAGSLSP
+36 SASGGTLSP

-51 AMVPSSTPKC
+51 AMVPSTPPTC
-61 EISEEDEKKD
+61 SIDEPEDDEM
-71 PIVDVLVV
+71 INVLVV

-94 ALNARV
+94 SMNARV
-100 GSFRWLNDETLYIS
+100 SSFTWLNDKTLYIT
-114 RSFDYQMGDMFNPD
+114 RAFDYQAGTSMNVDS
-128 LYSLYTLNINTGKR
+128 YSLYTIDRDGKN
-142 QTLFKATMGKS
+142 LKALYKAKQSKS
-153 GGGQVPR
+153 GGIKFPR
-160 LVSALPQFKNK
+160 MVDTLPQFPNK
-171 ILISVNRRPQNFWKF
+171 VLISINRRPSVAYKY
-186 RDVYMVDLDTKE
+186 RDVYMLDLDTNE
-198 RTLVAREPNLDGEIF
+198 TTLVAAEPVLEGEMF
-213 GSWILDNNAVPR
+213 GNWILDNNAVPR
-225 FFSTSHDAGEDGKPN
+225 GFSSSHDFKEDGKPN
-240 SPRDGLYE
+240 SPRDGLYD

-253 NAVDGSFKKM
+253 NANDGSFKKM

-270 ACFHPTSFD
+270 ACFHPTTFD
-279 FDDRHVFGVGQAI
+279 FDNRHLFGVGQAI

-318 EKVFHDKT
+318 EKVFHDKD

-331 PEWGSNSGSVIKD
+331 PEWGSSSGYVIKD

-349 LLGLRYYTSKPQYI
+349 LLGLSYYTSKREYI
-363 YFDQDYA
+363 YFDQNYA
-370 NVRQSIEAAFP
+370 NVRQGIEAAFP
-381 GEIVSISSN
+381 GETVSISAN
-390 DDFNKFIISTTSD
+390 DDFNKFIINTSSD
-403 KHIRT
+403 RHIRT
-408 TYLYDSTDP
+408 TYLYDP
-417 KVGIQLLDK
+417 NVGIQLIDK

-458 PPNYKEGSKIPFIL
+458 PPNYKKGSKIPFIL

-541 GYVDMDKVC
+541 GYVDMENVC

-567 NPDIF
+567 NPDLF
-572 KCAVNYV
+572 KCAINYV

-590 KQWMFSDMGRP
+590 KQWMFADMGRP
-601 SWNKGMGHQDDD
+601 AWNKGMGHQDDD

-637 GRQDANVSYKQVL
+637 GRRDRNVSYKQVL
-650 ELKKALD
+650 ELKNALD
-657 AKNIPHEYMIRGD
+657 DKNIPYEYMIRGD
-670 EAHGFYGEMNNLELY
+670 EAHGFYAETNNLELY
-685 TLMEEFLQR
+685 VEMEKFLKR
-694 NLD
+694 NLN

>member
-1 MKSSKILSFLFLLSI
+1 MLFSISFSYSI
-16 TLVNFI
+16 NA
-22 EAKPIPLEK
+22 EPIPLEK

-36 NSSAGSLSP
+36 SASGGTLSP

-51 AMVPSSTPKC
+51 AMVPSTPPTC
-61 EISEEDEKKD
+61 SIDEPEDDEM
-71 PIVDVLVV
+71 INVLVV

-94 ALNARV
+94 SMNARV
-100 GSFRWLNDETLYIS
+100 SSFTWLNDKTLYIT
-114 RSFDYQMGDMFNPD
+114 RAFDYQAGTSMNVDS
-128 LYSLYTLNINTGKR
+128 YSLYTIDRDGKN
-142 QTLFKATMGKS
+142 LKALYKAKQSKS
-153 GGGQVPR
+153 GGIKFPR
-160 LVSALPQFKNK
+160 MVDTLPQFPNK
-171 ILISVNRRPQNFWKF
+171 VLISINRRPSVAYKY
-186 RDVYMVDLDTKE
+186 RDVYMLDLDTNE
-198 RTLVAREPNLDGEIF
+198 TTLVAAEPALEGEMF

-225 FFSTSHDAGEDGKPN
+225 GFSSSHDFKEDGKPN
-240 SPRDGLYE
+240 SPRDGLYD

-253 NAVDGSFKKM
+253 NANDGSFKKM

-270 ACFHPTSFD
+270 ACFHPTTFD
-279 FDDRHVFGVGQAI
+279 FDNRHLFGVGQAI

-318 EKVFHDKT
+318 EKVFHDKD

-331 PEWGSNSGSVIKD
+331 PEWGSSSGYVIKD

-349 LLGLRYYTSKPQYI
+349 LLGLSYYTSKREYI
-363 YFDQDYA
+363 YFDQNYA
-370 NVRQSIEAAFP
+370 NVRQGIEAAFP
-381 GEIVSISSN
+381 GETVSISAN
-390 DDFNKFIISTTSD
+390 DDFNKFIINTSSD
-403 KHIRT
+403 RHIRT
-408 TYLYDSTDP
+408 TYLYDP
-417 KVGIQLLDK
+417 NVGIQLIDK

-458 PPNYKEGSKIPFIL
+458 PPNYKKGSKIPFIL

-541 GYVDMDKVC
+541 GYVDMENVC

-557 GYSAMVGITK
+557 VYSAMVGITK
-567 NPDIF
+567 NPDLF
-572 KCAVNYV
+572 KCAINYV

-601 SWNKGMGHQDDD
+601 AWNKGMGHQDDD

-637 GRQDANVSYKQVL
+637 GRRDRNVSYKQVL
-650 ELKKALD
+650 ELKNALD
-657 AKNIPHEYMIRGD
+657 DKNIPYEYMIRGD
-670 EAHGFYGEMNNLELY
+670 EAHGFYAETNNLELY
-685 TLMEEFLQR
+685 VEMEKFLKR
-694 NLD
+694 NLN

>member
-1 MKSSKILSFLFLLSI
+1 MKSYKIISFLILLSI
-16 TLVNFI
+16 NFTNPI
-22 EAKPIPLEK
+22 NAEPIPLEK

-36 NSSAGSLSP
+36 NMSGGTLSP

-51 AMVPSSTPKC
+51 AMVPASTPVC

-71 PIVDVLVV
+71 SIVDVLVV

-94 ALNARV
+94 NMNARV
-100 GSFRWLNDETLYIS
+100 GGYSWLNDETLLIS
-114 RSFDYQMGDMFNPD
+114 RSFEQQRGEKFNPD
-128 LYSLYTLNINTGKR
+128 LYSLFTLNINTGKR
-142 QTLFKATMGKS
+142 KTLYKSTMGKS
-153 GGGQVPR
+153 GGGHIPR
-160 LVSALPQFKNK
+160 LISRLSQFPNK
-171 ILISVNRRPQNFWKF
+171 VLVSVNRRPQSFWKF
-186 RDVYMVDLDTKE
+186 RDVYMIDLDTNE
-198 RTLVAREPNLDGEIF
+198 RTLVAAEPNLDGEMF

-225 FFSTSHDAGEDGKPN
+225 FFSTSHDEGEDRKPN
-240 SPRDGLYE
+240 SPRDGLYD

-253 NAVDGSFKKM
+253 NAADGSFKKM

-279 FDDRHVFGVGQAI
+279 FDNRNLFGVGQAI
-292 NVDGSVHEY
+292 NIDGSVHEY

-318 EKVFHDKT
+318 EKVFHDPE

-331 PEWGSNSGSVIKD
+331 PEWGSNTGGVMKD
-344 VVNKK
+344 MVNKK
-349 LLGLRYYTSKPQYI
+349 LLGLYYYTDKQQHI
-363 YFDQDYA
+363 YFDQNYA
-370 NVRQSIEAAFP
+370 NIRQGIEDAFP
-381 GEIVSISSN
+381 GETVSLSSN
-390 DDFNKFIISTTSD
+390 DDYTKFIVNTSSD
-403 KHIRT
+403 SHIRT
-408 TYLYDSTDP
+408 TYLYDP

-458 PPNYKEGSKIPFIL
+458 PPNYKKGTKIPFIL
-472 HPHGGPHAADS
+472 HPHGGPHAADRY
-483 FGFRREVQLYATRGY
+483 GFNREVQLYATRGY

-535 FWANDQ
+535 FWANNQ

-590 KQWMFSDMGRP
+590 KQWMFGDMGRP

-613 RELLERASPINYLDN
+613 RALLERASPINYLDN

-637 GRQDANVSYKQVL
+637 GRRDANVSYKQVL
-650 ELKKALD
+650 ELKNALD
-657 AKNIPHEYMIRGD
+657 KKNIPYEYMIRGD

-685 TLMEEFLQR
+685 TLMEEFLAR
-694 NLD
+694 NLN

>member
-1 MKSSKILSFLFLLSI
+1 MLFSISFSYSI
-16 TLVNFI
+16 N
-22 EAKPIPLEK
+22 ADPIPLEK

-36 NSSAGSLSP
+36 SASGGTLSP

-51 AMVPSSTPKC
+51 AMVPSTPPKC
-61 EISEEDEKKD
+61 SIDEPEDDEM
-71 PIVDVLVV
+71 INVLVV

-94 ALNARV
+94 SMNARV
-100 GSFRWLNDETLYIS
+100 SSFTWLNDKTLYIT
-114 RSFDYQMGDMFNPD
+114 RAFDYQAGTSMNVDS
-128 LYSLYTLNINTGKR
+128 YSLYTIDRDGKN
-142 QTLFKATMGKS
+142 LKALYKAKQSKS
-153 GGGQVPR
+153 GGIKFPR
-160 LVSALPQFKNK
+160 MVDTLPQFPNK
-171 ILISVNRRPQNFWKF
+171 VLISINRRPSVAYKY
-186 RDVYMVDLDTKE
+186 RDVYMLDLDTNE
-198 RTLVAREPNLDGEIF
+198 TTLVAAEPVLEGEMF

-225 FFSTSHDAGEDGKPN
+225 GFSSSHDFKEDGKPN
-240 SPRDGLYE
+240 SPRDGLYD

-253 NAVDGSFKKM
+253 NANDGSFKKM

-270 ACFHPTSFD
+270 ACFHPTTFD
-279 FDDRHVFGVGQAI
+279 FDNRHLFGVGQAI

-310 DTKTEKFV
+310 DTQTEKFV
-318 EKVFHDKT
+318 EKVFHDKD

-331 PEWGSNSGSVIKD
+331 PEWGSSSGYVIKD

-349 LLGLRYYTSKPQYI
+349 LLGLSYYTSKREYI
-363 YFDQDYA
+363 YFDQNYA
-370 NVRQSIEAAFP
+370 NVRQGIEAAFP
-381 GEIVSISSN
+381 GETVSISAN
-390 DDFNKFIISTTSD
+390 DDFNKFIINTSSD
-403 KHIRT
+403 RHIRT
-408 TYLYDSTDP
+408 TYLYDP
-417 KVGIQLLDK
+417 NVGIQLIDK

-458 PPNYKEGSKIPFIL
+458 PPNYKKGSKIPFIL

-541 GYVDMDKVC
+541 GYVDMENVC

-567 NPDIF
+567 NPDLF
-572 KCAVNYV
+572 KCAINYV

-590 KQWMFSDMGRP
+590 KQWMFADMGRP
-601 SWNKGMGHQDDD
+601 AWNKGMGHQDDD

-637 GRQDANVSYKQVL
+637 GRRDRNVSYKQVL
-650 ELKKALD
+650 ELKNALD
-657 AKNIPHEYMIRGD
+657 DKNIPYEYMIRGD
-670 EAHGFYGEMNNLELY
+670 EAHGFYAETNNLELY
-685 TLMEEFLQR
+685 VEMEKFLKR
-694 NLD
+694 NLN

>member
-1 MKSSKILSFLFLLSI
+1 MLFSISFSYSI
-16 TLVNFI
+16 NA
-22 EAKPIPLEK
+22 EPIPLEK

-36 NSSAGSLSP
+36 SASGGTLSP

-51 AMVPSSTPKC
+51 AMVPSTTPKC
-61 EISEEDEKKD
+61 SIDEPEDDEM
-71 PIVDVLVV
+71 INVLVV

-94 ALNARV
+94 SMNARV
-100 GSFRWLNDETLYIS
+100 SSFTWLNDKTLYIT
-114 RSFDYQMGDMFNPD
+114 RAFDYQAGTSMNVDS
-128 LYSLYTLNINTGKR
+128 YSLYTIDRDGKN
-142 QTLFKATMGKS
+142 LKALYKAKQSKS
-153 GGGQVPR
+153 GGIKFPR
-160 LVSALPQFKNK
+160 MVDTLPQFPNK
-171 ILISVNRRPQNFWKF
+171 VLISINRRPSVAYKY
-186 RDVYMVDLDTKE
+186 RDVYMLDLDTNE
-198 RTLVAREPNLDGEIF
+198 TTLVAAEPALEGEMF
-213 GSWILDNNAVPR
+213 VSWILDNNAVPR
-225 FFSTSHDAGEDGKPN
+225 GFSSRHDFKEDGKPN
-240 SPRDGLYE
+240 SPRDGLYD

-253 NAVDGSFKKM
+253 NANDGSFKKM

-270 ACFHPTSFD
+270 ACFHPTTFD
-279 FDDRHVFGVGQAI
+279 FDNRHLFGVGQAI

-318 EKVFHDKT
+318 EKVFHDKD

-331 PEWGSNSGSVIKD
+331 PEWGSSSGYVIKD

-349 LLGLRYYTSKPQYI
+349 LLGLSYYTSKREYI
-363 YFDQDYA
+363 YFDQNYA
-370 NVRQSIEAAFP
+370 NVRQGIEAAFP
-381 GEIVSISSN
+381 GETVSISAN
-390 DDFNKFIISTTSD
+390 DDFNKFIINTSSD
-403 KHIRT
+403 RHIRT
-408 TYLYDSTDP
+408 TYLYDP
-417 KVGIQLLDK
+417 NVGIQLIDK

-458 PPNYKEGSKIPFIL
+458 PPNYKKGSKIPFIL

-541 GYVDMDKVC
+541 GYVDMENVC

-567 NPDIF
+567 NPDLF
-572 KCAVNYV
+572 KCAINYV

-590 KQWMFSDMGRP
+590 KQWMFADMGRP
-601 SWNKGMGHQDDD
+601 AWNKGMGHQDDD

-637 GRQDANVSYKQVL
+637 GRRDRNVSYKQVL
-650 ELKKALD
+650 ELKNALD
-657 AKNIPHEYMIRGD
+657 DKNIPYEYMIRGD
-670 EAHGFYGEMNNLELY
+670 EAHGFYAETNNLELY
-685 TLMEEFLQR
+685 VEMEKFLKR
-694 NLD
+694 NLN

>member
-1 MKSSKILSFLFLLSI
+1 MKSNKILSFLMLFSI
-16 TLVNFI
+16 SFSYSINA
-22 EAKPIPLEK
+22 EPIPLEK

-36 NSSAGSLSP
+36 SASGGTLSP

-51 AMVPSSTPKC
+51 AMVPSTPPTC
-61 EISEEDEKKD
+61 SIDEPEDDEM
-71 PIVDVLVV
+71 INVLVV

-94 ALNARV
+94 SMNARV
-100 GSFRWLNDETLYIS
+100 SSFTWLNDKTLYIT
-114 RSFDYQMGDMFNPD
+114 RAFDYQAGTSMNVDS
-128 LYSLYTLNINTGKR
+128 YSLYTIDRDGKN
-142 QTLFKATMGKS
+142 LKALYKAKQSKS
-153 GGGQVPR
+153 GGIKFPR
-160 LVSALPQFKNK
+160 MVDTLPQFPNK
-171 ILISVNRRPQNFWKF
+171 VLISINRRPSVAYKY
-186 RDVYMVDLDTKE
+186 RDVYMLDLDTNE
-198 RTLVAREPNLDGEIF
+198 TTLVAAEPALEGEMF

-225 FFSTSHDAGEDGKPN
+225 GFSSSHDFKEDGKPN
-240 SPRDGLYE
+240 SPRDGLYD

-253 NAVDGSFKKM
+253 NANDGSFKKM

-270 ACFHPTSFD
+270 ACFHPTTFD
-279 FDDRHVFGVGQAI
+279 FDNRHLFGVGQAI

-318 EKVFHDKT
+318 EKVFHDKD

-331 PEWGSNSGSVIKD
+331 PEWGSSSGYVIKD

-349 LLGLRYYTSKPQYI
+349 LLGLSYYTSKREYI
-363 YFDQDYA
+363 YFDQNYA
-370 NVRQSIEAAFP
+370 NVRQGIEAAFP
-381 GEIVSISSN
+381 GETVSISAN
-390 DDFNKFIISTTSD
+390 EDFNKFIINTSSD
-403 KHIRT
+403 RHIRT
-408 TYLYDSTDP
+408 TYLYDP
-417 KVGIQLLDK
+417 NVGIQLIDK

-458 PPNYKEGSKIPFIL
+458 PPNYKKGSKIPFIL

-541 GYVDMDKVC
+541 GYVDMENVC

-567 NPDIF
+567 NPDLF
-572 KCAVNYV
+572 KCAINYV

-590 KQWMFSDMGRP
+590 KQWMFADMGRP

-613 RELLERASPINYLDN
+613 RALLERASPINYLDN

-637 GRQDANVSYKQVL
+637 GRRDRNVSYKQVL
-650 ELKKALD
+650 ELKNALD
-657 AKNIPHEYMIRGD
+657 DKNIPYEYMIRGD
-670 EAHGFYGEMNNLELY
+670 EAHGFYAETNNLELY
-685 TLMEEFLQR
+685 VEMEKFLKR
-694 NLD
+694 NLN

>member
-1 MKSSKILSFLFLLSI
+1 MKSYKILSFLFLISL
-16 TLVNFI
+16 TFNNFL
-22 EAKPIPLEK
+22 EAEPIPLEK

-36 NSSAGSLSP
+36 ETSGGTLSP

-51 AMVPSSTPKC
+51 AMVPSSPPKC
-61 EISEEDEKKD
+61 SIDEPEDDEMIK
-71 PIVDVLVV
+71 VLVV

-94 ALNARV
+94 SMNARV
-100 GSFRWLNDETLYIS
+100 SSFSWLNDKTLFIT
-114 RSFDYQMGDMFNPD
+114 RAFDYQAGTSMNVDS
-128 LYSLYTLNINTGKR
+128 YSLYTIDRDGKN
-142 QTLFKATMGKS
+142 LKALYKAKQSKS
-153 GGGQVPR
+153 GGIKFPR
-160 LVSALPQFKNK
+160 MVSTLPQFPNK
-171 ILISVNRRPQNFWKF
+171 VLISINRRPSVAYKY
-186 RDVYMVDLDTKE
+186 RDVYMLDLDTNE
-198 RTLVAREPNLDGEIF
+198 TTLVAAEPVLEDEMF
-213 GSWILDNNAVPR
+213 GDWILDNNAVPR
-225 FFSTSHDAGEDGKPN
+225 GFSTSHDFREDGKPN
-240 SPRDGLYE
+240 SPRDGLYT

-253 NAVDGSFKKM
+253 NAADGSFKKM

-270 ACFHPTSFD
+270 ACFHPTTFD
-279 FDDRHVFGVGQAI
+279 FDNRHLFGVGQAI
-292 NVDGSVHEY
+292 NVDGSIHEY

-318 EKVFHDKT
+318 EKVFHDKN

-331 PEWGSNSGSVIKD
+331 PEWGSSSGYVMKD

-349 LLGLRYYTSKPQYI
+349 LLGLSYYTSKRQYI
-363 YFDQDYA
+363 YFDQNYA
-370 NVRQSIEAAFP
+370 NIRQGIEAAFP
-381 GEIVSISSN
+381 GEIVSISAN
-390 DDFNKFIISTTSD
+390 DDFNKFIINTSSD
-403 KHIRT
+403 RHIRT
-408 TYLYDSTDP
+408 TYLYDP
-417 KVGIQLLDK
+417 KVGIQLIDK

-458 PPNYKEGSKIPFIL
+458 PPNYKKGTKIPFIL

-507 SVGYGLDHMNA
+507 SVGYGIDHMNA

-526 MHTDLLDGL
+526 MHTDLIDGL
-535 FWANDQ
+535 FWANEQ

-567 NPDIF
+567 NPDLF
-572 KCAVNYV
+572 KCAINYV

-590 KQWMFSDMGRP
+590 KQWMFADMGRP
-601 SWNKGMGHQDDD
+601 AWNKGMGHQDDD

-637 GRQDANVSYKQVL
+637 GRRDRNVSYKQVL
-650 ELKKALD
+650 ELKNALD
-657 AKNIPHEYMIRGD
+657 DKGIPYEYMIRGD
-670 EAHGFYGEMNNLELY
+670 EAHGFYAETNNLELY
-685 TLMEEFLQR
+685 VEMEKFLKR
-694 NLD
+694 NLN

>member
-1 MKSSKILSFLFLLSI
+1 MLFSISFSYSI
-16 TLVNFI
+16 NA
-22 EAKPIPLEK
+22 EPIPLEK

-36 NSSAGSLSP
+36 SASGGTLSP

-51 AMVPSSTPKC
+51 AMVPSTPPKC
-61 EISEEDEKKD
+61 SIDEPEDDEM
-71 PIVDVLVV
+71 INVLVV

-94 ALNARV
+94 SMNARV
-100 GSFRWLNDETLYIS
+100 SSFTWLNDKTLYIT
-114 RSFDYQMGDMFNPD
+114 RAFDYQAGTSMNVDS
-128 LYSLYTLNINTGKR
+128 YSLYTIDRDGKN
-142 QTLFKATMGKS
+142 LKALYKAKQSKS
-153 GGGQVPR
+153 GGIKFPR
-160 LVSALPQFKNK
+160 MVDTLPQFPNK
-171 ILISVNRRPQNFWKF
+171 VLISINRRPSVAYKY
-186 RDVYMVDLDTKE
+186 RDVYMLDLDTNE
-198 RTLVAREPNLDGEIF
+198 TTLVAAEPVLEGEMF

-225 FFSTSHDAGEDGKPN
+225 GFSSSHDFKEDGKPN
-240 SPRDGLYE
+240 SPRDGLYD

-253 NAVDGSFKKM
+253 NANDGSFKKM

-270 ACFHPTSFD
+270 ACFHPTTFD
-279 FDDRHVFGVGQAI
+279 FDNRHLFGVGQAI

-318 EKVFHDKT
+318 EKVFHDKD

-331 PEWGSNSGSVIKD
+331 PEWGSSNGYVIKD

-349 LLGLRYYTSKPQYI
+349 LLGLSYYTSKREYI
-363 YFDQDYA
+363 YFDQNYA
-370 NVRQSIEAAFP
+370 NVRQGIEAAFP
-381 GEIVSISSN
+381 GETVSISAN
-390 DDFNKFIISTTSD
+390 DDFNKFIINTSSD
-403 KHIRT
+403 RHIRT
-408 TYLYDSTDP
+408 TYLYDP
-417 KVGIQLLDK
+417 NVGIQLIDK

-458 PPNYKEGSKIPFIL
+458 PPNYKKGSKIPFIL

-541 GYVDMDKVC
+541 GYVDMENVC

-567 NPDIF
+567 NPDLF
-572 KCAVNYV
+572 KCAINYV

-590 KQWMFSDMGRP
+590 KQWMFADMGRP
-601 SWNKGMGHQDDD
+601 AWNKGMGHQDDD

-637 GRQDANVSYKQVL
+637 GRRDRNVSYKQVL
-650 ELKKALD
+650 ELKNALD
-657 AKNIPHEYMIRGD
+657 DKNIPYEYMIRGD
-670 EAHGFYGEMNNLELY
+670 EAHGFYAETNNLELY
-685 TLMEEFLQR
+685 VEMEKFLKR
-694 NLD
+694 NLN

>member
-1 MKSSKILSFLFLLSI
+1 MKSNKILSFLMLFSI
-16 TLVNFI
+16 SFSYSINA
-22 EAKPIPLEK
+22 EPIPLEK

-36 NSSAGSLSP
+36 SASGGTLSP

-51 AMVPSSTPKC
+51 AMVPSTPPTC
-61 EISEEDEKKD
+61 SIDEPEDDEM
-71 PIVDVLVV
+71 INVLVV

-94 ALNARV
+94 SMNARV
-100 GSFRWLNDETLYIS
+100 SSFTWLNDKTLYIT
-114 RSFDYQMGDMFNPD
+114 RAFDYQAGTSMNVDS
-128 LYSLYTLNINTGKR
+128 YSLYTIDRDGKN
-142 QTLFKATMGKS
+142 LKALYKAKQSKS
-153 GGGQVPR
+153 GGIKFPR
-160 LVSALPQFKNK
+160 MVDTLPQFPNK
-171 ILISVNRRPQNFWKF
+171 VLISINRRPSVAYKY
-186 RDVYMVDLDTKE
+186 RDVYMLDLDTNE
-198 RTLVAREPNLDGEIF
+198 TTLVAAEPALEGEMF

-225 FFSTSHDAGEDGKPN
+225 GFSSSHDFKEDGKPN
-240 SPRDGLYE
+240 SPRDGLYD

-253 NAVDGSFKKM
+253 NANDGSFKKM

-270 ACFHPTSFD
+270 ACFHPTTFD
-279 FDDRHVFGVGQAI
+279 FDNRHLFGVGQAI

-318 EKVFHDKT
+318 EKVFHDKD

-331 PEWGSNSGSVIKD
+331 PEWGSSSGYVIKD

-349 LLGLRYYTSKPQYI
+349 LLGLSYYTSKREYI
-363 YFDQDYA
+363 YFDQNYA
-370 NVRQSIEAAFP
+370 NVRQGIEAAFP
-381 GEIVSISSN
+381 GETVSISAN
-390 DDFNKFIISTTSD
+390 DDFNKFIINTSSD
-403 KHIRT
+403 RHIRT
-408 TYLYDSTDP
+408 TYLYDP
-417 KVGIQLLDK
+417 NVGIQLIDK

-458 PPNYKEGSKIPFIL
+458 PPNYKKGSKIPFIL

-541 GYVDMDKVC
+541 GYVDMENVC

-567 NPDIF
+567 NPDLF
-572 KCAVNYV
+572 KCAINYV

-590 KQWMFSDMGRP
+590 KQWMFADMGRP

-613 RELLERASPINYLDN
+613 RALLERASPINYLDN

-637 GRQDANVSYKQVL
+637 GRRDRNVSYKQVL
-650 ELKKALD
+650 ELKNALD
-657 AKNIPHEYMIRGD
+657 DKNIPYEYMIRGD
-670 EAHGFYGEMNNLELY
+670 EAHGFYAETNNLELY
-685 TLMEEFLQR
+685 VEMEKFLKR
-694 NLD
+694 NLN

>member
-1 MKSSKILSFLFLLSI
+1 MKSNKILSFLMLFSI
-16 TLVNFI
+16 SFSYSINA
-22 EAKPIPLEK
+22 EPIPLEK

-36 NSSAGSLSP
+36 SASGGTLSP

-51 AMVPSSTPKC
+51 AMVPSTPPKC
-61 EISEEDEKKD
+61 SIDEPEDDEM
-71 PIVDVLVV
+71 INVLVV

-94 ALNARV
+94 SMNARV
-100 GSFRWLNDETLYIS
+100 SSFTWLNDKTLYIT
-114 RSFDYQMGDMFNPD
+114 RAFDYQAGTSMNVDS
-128 LYSLYTLNINTGKR
+128 YSLYTIDRDGKN
-142 QTLFKATMGKS
+142 LKALYKAKQSKS
-153 GGGQVPR
+153 GGIKFPR
-160 LVSALPQFKNK
+160 MVDTLPQFPNK
-171 ILISVNRRPQNFWKF
+171 VLISINRRPSVAYKY
-186 RDVYMVDLDTKE
+186 RDVYMLDLDTNE
-198 RTLVAREPNLDGEIF
+198 TTLVAAEPVLEGEMF

-225 FFSTSHDAGEDGKPN
+225 GFSSSHDFKEDGKPN
-240 SPRDGLYE
+240 SPRDGLYD

-253 NAVDGSFKKM
+253 NANDGSFKKM

-270 ACFHPTSFD
+270 ACFHPTTFD
-279 FDDRHVFGVGQAI
+279 FDNRHLFGVGQAI

-318 EKVFHDKT
+318 EKVFHDKD

-331 PEWGSNSGSVIKD
+331 PEWGSSSGYVIKD

-349 LLGLRYYTSKPQYI
+349 LLGLSYYTSKREYI
-363 YFDQDYA
+363 YFDQNYA
-370 NVRQSIEAAFP
+370 NVRQGIEAAFP
-381 GEIVSISSN
+381 GETVSISAN
-390 DDFNKFIISTTSD
+390 EDFNKFIINTSSD
-403 KHIRT
+403 RHIRT
-408 TYLYDSTDP
+408 TYLYDP
-417 KVGIQLLDK
+417 NVGIQLIDK

-458 PPNYKEGSKIPFIL
+458 PPNYKKGSKIPFIL

-541 GYVDMDKVC
+541 GYVDMENVC

-567 NPDIF
+567 NPDLF
-572 KCAVNYV
+572 KCAINYV

-590 KQWMFSDMGRP
+590 KQWMFADMGRP
-601 SWNKGMGHQDDD
+601 AWNKGMGHQDDD

-637 GRQDANVSYKQVL
+637 GRRDRNVSYKQVL
-650 ELKKALD
+650 ELKNALD
-657 AKNIPHEYMIRGD
+657 DKNIPYEYMIRGD
-670 EAHGFYGEMNNLELY
+670 EAHGFYAETNNLELY
-685 TLMEEFLQR
+685 VEMEKFLKR
-694 NLD
+694 NLN

>member
-1 MKSSKILSFLFLLSI
+1 MKSYKILSFLFLISL
-16 TLVNFI
+16 TFNNFL
-22 EAKPIPLEK
+22 EAEPIPLEK

-36 NSSAGSLSP
+36 ETSGGTLSP

-51 AMVPSSTPKC
+51 AMVPSTPPKC
-61 EISEEDEKKD
+61 SIDEPEDDEMIK
-71 PIVDVLVV
+71 VLVV

-94 ALNARV
+94 SMNARV
-100 GSFRWLNDETLYIS
+100 SSFSWLNDKTLFIT
-114 RSFDYQMGDMFNPD
+114 RAFDYQAGTSMNVDS
-128 LYSLYTLNINTGKR
+128 YSLYTIDRDGKN
-142 QTLFKATMGKS
+142 LKALYKAKQSKS
-153 GGGQVPR
+153 GGIKFPR
-160 LVSALPQFKNK
+160 MVSTLPQFPNK
-171 ILISVNRRPQNFWKF
+171 VLISINRRPSVAYKY
-186 RDVYMVDLDTKE
+186 RDVYMLDLDTNE
-198 RTLVAREPNLDGEIF
+198 TTLVAAEPVLEDEMF
-213 GSWILDNNAVPR
+213 GDWILDNNAVPR
-225 FFSTSHDAGEDGKPN
+225 GFSTSHDFREDGKPN
-240 SPRDGLYE
+240 SPRDGLYT

-253 NAVDGSFKKM
+253 NAADGSFKKM

-270 ACFHPTSFD
+270 ACFHPTTFD
-279 FDDRHVFGVGQAI
+279 FDNRHLFGVGQAI
-292 NVDGSVHEY
+292 NVDGSIHEY

-318 EKVFHDKT
+318 EKVFHDKN

-331 PEWGSNSGSVIKD
+331 PEWGSSSGYVMKD

-349 LLGLRYYTSKPQYI
+349 LLGLSYYTSKRQYV
-363 YFDQDYA
+363 YFDQNYA
-370 NVRQSIEAAFP
+370 NIRQGIEAAFP
-381 GEIVSISSN
+381 GEIVSISAN
-390 DDFNKFIISTTSD
+390 DDFNKFIINTSSD
-403 KHIRT
+403 RHIRT
-408 TYLYDSTDP
+408 TYLYDP
-417 KVGIQLLDK
+417 KVGIQLIDK

-458 PPNYKEGSKIPFIL
+458 PPNYKKGTKIPFIL

-507 SVGYGLDHMNA
+507 SVGYGIDHMNA

-526 MHTDLLDGL
+526 MHTDLIDGL
-535 FWANDQ
+535 FWANEQ

-567 NPDIF
+567 NPDLF
-572 KCAVNYV
+572 KCAINYV

-590 KQWMFSDMGRP
+590 KQWMFADMGRP
-601 SWNKGMGHQDDD
+601 AWNKGMGHQDDD

-637 GRQDANVSYKQVL
+637 GRRDRNVSYKQVL
-650 ELKKALD
+650 ELKNALD
-657 AKNIPHEYMIRGD
+657 DKGIPYEYMIRGD
-670 EAHGFYGEMNNLELY
+670 EAHGFYAETNNLELY
-685 TLMEEFLQR
+685 VEMEKFLKR
-694 NLD
+694 NLN

>member
-1 MKSSKILSFLFLLSI
+1 MKSYKILSFLFLISL
-16 TLVNFI
+16 TFNNFL
-22 EAKPIPLEK
+22 EAEPIPLEK

-36 NSSAGSLSP
+36 ETSGGTLSP

-51 AMVPSSTPKC
+51 AMVPSTPPKC
-61 EISEEDEKKD
+61 SIDEPEDDEMIK
-71 PIVDVLVV
+71 VLVV

-94 ALNARV
+94 SMNARV
-100 GSFRWLNDETLYIS
+100 SSFSWLNDKTLFIT
-114 RSFDYQMGDMFNPD
+114 RAFDYQAGTSMNVDS
-128 LYSLYTLNINTGKR
+128 YSLYTIDRDGKN
-142 QTLFKATMGKS
+142 LKALYKAKQSKS
-153 GGGQVPR
+153 GGIKFPR
-160 LVSALPQFKNK
+160 MVSTLPQFPNK
-171 ILISVNRRPQNFWKF
+171 VLISINRRPSVAYKY
-186 RDVYMVDLDTKE
+186 RDVYMLDLDTNE
-198 RTLVAREPNLDGEIF
+198 TTLVAAEPVLEDEMF
-213 GSWILDNNAVPR
+213 GDWILDNNAVPR
-225 FFSTSHDAGEDGKPN
+225 GFSTSHDFREDGKPN
-240 SPRDGLYE
+240 SPRDGLYT

-253 NAVDGSFKKM
+253 NAADGSFKKM

-270 ACFHPTSFD
+270 ACFHPTTFD
-279 FDDRHVFGVGQAI
+279 FDNRHLFGVGQAI
-292 NVDGSVHEY
+292 NVDGSIHEY

-318 EKVFHDKT
+318 EKVFHDKN

-331 PEWGSNSGSVIKD
+331 PEWGSNSGYVMKD
-344 VVNKK
+344 DVNKK
-349 LLGLRYYTSKPQYI
+349 LLGLSYYTSKRQYI
-363 YFDQDYA
+363 YFDQNYA
-370 NVRQSIEAAFP
+370 NIRQGIEAAFP
-381 GEIVSISSN
+381 GETVSISAN
-390 DDFNKFIISTTSD
+390 DDFNKFIINTSSD
-403 KHIRT
+403 RHIRT
-408 TYLYDSTDP
+408 TYLYDP
-417 KVGIQLLDK
+417 KVGIQLIDK

-458 PPNYKEGSKIPFIL
+458 PPNYKKGTKIPFIL

-507 SVGYGLDHMNA
+507 SVGYGIDHMNA

-526 MHTDLLDGL
+526 MHTDLIDGL
-535 FWANDQ
+535 FWANEQ

-567 NPDIF
+567 NPDLF
-572 KCAVNYV
+572 KCAINYV

-590 KQWMFSDMGRP
+590 KQWMFADMGRP
-601 SWNKGMGHQDDD
+601 AWNKGMGHQDDD

-637 GRQDANVSYKQVL
+637 GRRDRNVSYKQVL
-650 ELKKALD
+650 ELKNALD
-657 AKNIPHEYMIRGD
+657 DKGIPYEYMIRGD
-670 EAHGFYGEMNNLELY
+670 EAHGFYAETNNLELY
-685 TLMEEFLQR
+685 VEMEKFLKR
-694 NLD
+694 NLN

>member
-1 MKSSKILSFLFLLSI
+1 MLFSISFSYSI
-16 TLVNFI
+16 NA
-22 EAKPIPLEK
+22 EPIPLEK

-36 NSSAGSLSP
+36 SASGGTLSP

-51 AMVPSSTPKC
+51 AMVPSTPPKC
-61 EISEEDEKKD
+61 SIDEPEDDEM
-71 PIVDVLVV
+71 INVLVV

-94 ALNARV
+94 SMNARV
-100 GSFRWLNDETLYIS
+100 SSFTWLNDKTLYIT
-114 RSFDYQMGDMFNPD
+114 RAFDYQAGTSMNVDS
-128 LYSLYTLNINTGKR
+128 YSLYTIDRDGKN
-142 QTLFKATMGKS
+142 LKALYKAKQSKS
-153 GGGQVPR
+153 GGIKFPR
-160 LVSALPQFKNK
+160 MVDTLPQFPNK
-171 ILISVNRRPQNFWKF
+171 VLISINRRPSVAYKY
-186 RDVYMVDLDTKE
+186 RDVYMLDLDTNE
-198 RTLVAREPNLDGEIF
+198 TTLVAAEPVLEGEMF

-225 FFSTSHDAGEDGKPN
+225 GFSSSHDFKEDGKPN
-240 SPRDGLYE
+240 SPRDGLYD

-253 NAVDGSFKKM
+253 NANDGSFKKM

-270 ACFHPTSFD
+270 ACFHPTTFD
-279 FDDRHVFGVGQAI
+279 FDNRHLFGVGQAI

-310 DTKTEKFV
+310 DTQTEKFV
-318 EKVFHDKT
+318 EKVFHDKD

-331 PEWGSNSGSVIKD
+331 PEWGSSSGYVIKD

-349 LLGLRYYTSKPQYI
+349 LLGLSYYTSKREYI
-363 YFDQDYA
+363 YFDQNYA
-370 NVRQSIEAAFP
+370 NVRQGIEAAFP
-381 GEIVSISSN
+381 GETVSISAN
-390 DDFNKFIISTTSD
+390 DDFNKFIINTSSD
-403 KHIRT
+403 RHIRT
-408 TYLYDSTDP
+408 TYLYDP
-417 KVGIQLLDK
+417 NVGIQLIDK

-458 PPNYKEGSKIPFIL
+458 PPNYKKGSKIPFIL

-541 GYVDMDKVC
+541 GYVDMENVC

-567 NPDIF
+567 NPDLF
-572 KCAVNYV
+572 KCAINYV

-590 KQWMFSDMGRP
+590 KQWMFADMGRP
-601 SWNKGMGHQDDD
+601 AWNKGMGHQDDD

-637 GRQDANVSYKQVL
+637 GRRDRNVSYKQVL
-650 ELKKALD
+650 ELKNALD
-657 AKNIPHEYMIRGD
+657 DKNIPYEYMIRGD
-670 EAHGFYGEMNNLELY
+670 EAHGFYAETNNLELY
-685 TLMEEFLQR
+685 VEMEKFLKR
-694 NLD
+694 NLN

>member
-1 MKSSKILSFLFLLSI
+1 MKSNKILSFLMLFSI
-16 TLVNFI
+16 SFSYSINA
-22 EAKPIPLEK
+22 EPIPLEK

-36 NSSAGSLSP
+36 SASGGTLSP

-51 AMVPSSTPKC
+51 AMVPSPPPKC
-61 EISEEDEKKD
+61 SIDEPEDDEM
-71 PIVDVLVV
+71 INVLVV

-94 ALNARV
+94 SMNARV
-100 GSFRWLNDETLYIS
+100 SSFTWLNDKTLYIT
-114 RSFDYQMGDMFNPD
+114 RAFDYQAGTSMNVDS
-128 LYSLYTLNINTGKR
+128 YSLYTIDRDGKN
-142 QTLFKATMGKS
+142 LKALYKAKQSKS
-153 GGGQVPR
+153 GGIKFPR
-160 LVSALPQFKNK
+160 MVDTLPQFPNK
-171 ILISVNRRPQNFWKF
+171 VLISINRRPSVAYKY
-186 RDVYMVDLDTKE
+186 RDVYMLDLDTNE
-198 RTLVAREPNLDGEIF
+198 TTLVAAEPALEGEMF

-225 FFSTSHDAGEDGKPN
+225 GFSSSHDFKEDGKPN
-240 SPRDGLYE
+240 SPRDGLYD

-253 NAVDGSFKKM
+253 NANDGSFKKM

-270 ACFHPTSFD
+270 ACFHPTTFD
-279 FDDRHVFGVGQAI
+279 FDNRHLFGVGQAI

-318 EKVFHDKT
+318 EKVFHDKD

-331 PEWGSNSGSVIKD
+331 PEWGSSSGYVIKD

-349 LLGLRYYTSKPQYI
+349 LLGLSYYTSKREYI
-363 YFDQDYA
+363 YFDQNYA
-370 NVRQSIEAAFP
+370 NVRQGIEAAFP
-381 GEIVSISSN
+381 GETVSISAN
-390 DDFNKFIISTTSD
+390 EDFNKFIINTSSD
-403 KHIRT
+403 RHIRT
-408 TYLYDSTDP
+408 TYLYDP
-417 KVGIQLLDK
+417 NVGIQLIDK

-458 PPNYKEGSKIPFIL
+458 PPNYKKGSKIPFIL

-541 GYVDMDKVC
+541 GYVDMENVC

-567 NPDIF
+567 NPDLF
-572 KCAVNYV
+572 KCAINYV

-590 KQWMFSDMGRP
+590 KQWMFADMGRP

-613 RELLERASPINYLDN
+613 RALLERASPINYLDN

-637 GRQDANVSYKQVL
+637 GRRDRNVSYKQVL
-650 ELKKALD
+650 ELKNALD
-657 AKNIPHEYMIRGD
+657 DKNIPYEYMIRGD
-670 EAHGFYGEMNNLELY
+670 EAHGFYAETNNLELY
-685 TLMEEFLQR
+685 VEMEKFLKR
-694 NLD
+694 NLN

>member
-1 MKSSKILSFLFLLSI
+1 MKLNKILSFLMLFSI
-16 TLVNFI
+16 SFSYSIN
-22 EAKPIPLEK
+22 ADPIPLEK

-36 NSSAGSLSP
+36 SASGGTLSP

-51 AMVPSSTPKC
+51 AMVPSTPPKC
-61 EISEEDEKKD
+61 SIDEPEDDEM
-71 PIVDVLVV
+71 INVLVV
-79 IDLEDG
+79 IDLEDD

-94 ALNARV
+94 SMNARV
-100 GSFRWLNDETLYIS
+100 SSFTWLNDKTLYIT
-114 RSFDYQMGDMFNPD
+114 RAFDYQAGTSMNVDS
-128 LYSLYTLNINTGKR
+128 YSLYTIDRDGKN
-142 QTLFKATMGKS
+142 LKALYKAKQSKS
-153 GGGQVPR
+153 GGIKFPR
-160 LVSALPQFKNK
+160 MVDTLPQFPNK
-171 ILISVNRRPQNFWKF
+171 VLISINRRPSVAYKY
-186 RDVYMVDLDTKE
+186 RDVYMLDLDTNE
-198 RTLVAREPNLDGEIF
+198 TTLVAAEPVLEGEMF

-225 FFSTSHDAGEDGKPN
+225 GFSSSHDFKEDGKPN
-240 SPRDGLYE
+240 SPRDGLYD

-253 NAVDGSFKKM
+253 NANDGSFKKM

-270 ACFHPTSFD
+270 ACFHPTTFD
-279 FDDRHVFGVGQAI
+279 FDNRHLFGVGQAI

-310 DTKTEKFV
+310 DTQTEKFV
-318 EKVFHDKT
+318 EKVFHDKD

-331 PEWGSNSGSVIKD
+331 PEWGSSSGYVIKD

-349 LLGLRYYTSKPQYI
+349 LLGLSYYTSKREYI
-363 YFDQDYA
+363 YFDQNYA
-370 NVRQSIEAAFP
+370 NVRQGIEAAFP
-381 GEIVSISSN
+381 GETVSISAN
-390 DDFNKFIISTTSD
+390 DDFNKFIINTSSD
-403 KHIRT
+403 RHIRT
-408 TYLYDSTDP
+408 TYLYDP
-417 KVGIQLLDK
+417 NVGIQLIDK

-458 PPNYKEGSKIPFIL
+458 PPNYKKGSKIPFIL

-541 GYVDMDKVC
+541 GYVDMENVC

-567 NPDIF
+567 NPDLF
-572 KCAVNYV
+572 KCAINYV

-590 KQWMFSDMGRP
+590 KQWMFADMGRP
-601 SWNKGMGHQDDD
+601 AWNKGMGHQDDD

-637 GRQDANVSYKQVL
+637 GRRDRNVSYKQVL
-650 ELKKALD
+650 ELKNALD
-657 AKNIPHEYMIRGD
+657 DKNIPYEYMIRGD
-670 EAHGFYGEMNNLELY
+670 EAHGFYAETNNLELY
-685 TLMEEFLQR
+685 VEMEKFLKR
-694 NLD
+694 NLN

>member
-1 MKSSKILSFLFLLSI
+1 MKSYKILSFLFLISL
-16 TLVNFI
+16 TFNNFL
-22 EAKPIPLEK
+22 EAEPIPLEK

-36 NSSAGSLSP
+36 ETSGGTLSP

-51 AMVPSSTPKC
+51 AMVPSTPPKC
-61 EISEEDEKKD
+61 SIDEPEDDEMIK
-71 PIVDVLVV
+71 VLVV

-94 ALNARV
+94 SMNARV
-100 GSFRWLNDETLYIS
+100 SSFSWLNDKTLFIT
-114 RSFDYQMGDMFNPD
+114 RAFDYQAGTSMNVDS
-128 LYSLYTLNINTGKR
+128 YSLYTIDRDGKN
-142 QTLFKATMGKS
+142 LKALYKAKQSKS
-153 GGGQVPR
+153 GGIKFPR
-160 LVSALPQFKNK
+160 MVSTLPQFPNK
-171 ILISVNRRPQNFWKF
+171 VLISINRRPSVAYKY
-186 RDVYMVDLDTKE
+186 RDVYMLDLDTNE
-198 RTLVAREPNLDGEIF
+198 TTLVAAEPVLEDEMF
-213 GSWILDNNAVPR
+213 GDWILDNNAVPR
-225 FFSTSHDAGEDGKPN
+225 GFSTSHDFREDGKPN
-240 SPRDGLYE
+240 SPRDGLYT

-253 NAVDGSFKKM
+253 NAADGSFKKM

-270 ACFHPTSFD
+270 ACFHPTTFD
-279 FDDRHVFGVGQAI
+279 FDNRHLFGVGQAI
-292 NVDGSVHEY
+292 NVDGSIHEY

-318 EKVFHDKT
+318 EKVFHDKN

-331 PEWGSNSGSVIKD
+331 PEWGSSSGYVIKD

-349 LLGLRYYTSKPQYI
+349 LLGLSYYTSKRQYI
-363 YFDQDYA
+363 YFDQNYA
-370 NVRQSIEAAFP
+370 NIRQGIEAAFP
-381 GEIVSISSN
+381 GETVSISAN
-390 DDFNKFIISTTSD
+390 DDFNKFIINTSSD
-403 KHIRT
+403 RHIRT
-408 TYLYDSTDP
+408 TYLYDP
-417 KVGIQLLDK
+417 KVGIQLIDK

-458 PPNYKEGSKIPFIL
+458 PPNYKKGTKIPFIL

-507 SVGYGLDHMNA
+507 SVGYGIDHMNA

-526 MHTDLLDGL
+526 MHTDLIDGL
-535 FWANDQ
+535 FWANEQ

-567 NPDIF
+567 NPDLF
-572 KCAVNYV
+572 KCAINYV

-590 KQWMFSDMGRP
+590 KQWMFADMGRP
-601 SWNKGMGHQDDD
+601 AWNKGMGHQDDD

-637 GRQDANVSYKQVL
+637 GRRDRNVSYKQVL
-650 ELKKALD
+650 ELKNALD
-657 AKNIPHEYMIRGD
+657 DKGIPYEYMIRGD
-670 EAHGFYGEMNNLELY
+670 EAHGFYAETNNLELY
-685 TLMEEFLQR
+685 VEMEKFLKR
-694 NLD
+694 NLN

>member
-1 MKSSKILSFLFLLSI
+1 MKSYKIISFLILLSI
-16 TLVNFI
+16 NFTNPI
-22 EAKPIPLEK
+22 NAEPIPLEK

-36 NSSAGSLSP
+36 NMSGGTLSP

-51 AMVPSSTPKC
+51 AMVPASTPVC

-71 PIVDVLVV
+71 SIVDVLVV

-94 ALNARV
+94 NMNARV
-100 GSFRWLNDETLYIS
+100 GGYSWLNDETLLIS
-114 RSFDYQMGDMFNPD
+114 RSFEQQRGEKFNPD
-128 LYSLYTLNINTGKR
+128 LYSLFTLNINTGKR
-142 QTLFKATMGKS
+142 KTLYKATMGKS
-153 GGGQVPR
+153 GGGHIPR
-160 LVSALPQFKNK
+160 LISRLSQFPNK
-171 ILISVNRRPQNFWKF
+171 VLVSVNRRPQSFWKF
-186 RDVYMVDLDTKE
+186 RDVYMIDLDTNE
-198 RTLVAREPNLDGEIF
+198 RTLVAAEPNLDGEMF

-225 FFSTSHDAGEDGKPN
+225 FFSTSHDEGEDRKPN
-240 SPRDGLYE
+240 SPRDGLYD

-253 NAVDGSFKKM
+253 NAADGSFKKM

-279 FDDRHVFGVGQAI
+279 FDNRNLFGVGQAI
-292 NVDGSVHEY
+292 NIDGSVHEY

-318 EKVFHDKT
+318 EKVFHDPE

-331 PEWGSNSGSVIKD
+331 PEWGSNTGGVMKD
-344 VVNKK
+344 MVNKK
-349 LLGLRYYTSKPQYI
+349 LLGLYYYTDKQQHI
-363 YFDQDYA
+363 YFDQNYA
-370 NVRQSIEAAFP
+370 NIRQGIEDAFP
-381 GEIVSISSN
+381 GETVSLSSN
-390 DDFNKFIISTTSD
+390 DDYTKFIVNTSSD
-403 KHIRT
+403 SHIRT
-408 TYLYDSTDP
+408 TYLYDP

-458 PPNYKEGSKIPFIL
+458 PPNYKKGTKIPFIL
-472 HPHGGPHAADS
+472 HPHGGPHAADRY
-483 FGFRREVQLYATRGY
+483 GFNREVQLYATRGY

-535 FWANDQ
+535 FWANNQ

-590 KQWMFSDMGRP
+590 KQWMFGDMGRP

-613 RELLERASPINYLDN
+613 RALLERASPINYLDN

-637 GRQDANVSYKQVL
+637 GRRDRNVSYKQVL
-650 ELKKALD
+650 ELKNALD
-657 AKNIPHEYMIRGD
+657 KKNIPYEYMIRGD

-685 TLMEEFLQR
+685 TLMEEFLAR
-694 NLD
+694 NLN

>member
-1 MKSSKILSFLFLLSI
+1 MKSNKILSFLMLFSI
-16 TLVNFI
+16 SFSYSINA
-22 EAKPIPLEK
+22 EPIPLEK

-36 NSSAGSLSP
+36 SASGGTLSP

-51 AMVPSSTPKC
+51 AMVPSTPPKC
-61 EISEEDEKKD
+61 SIDEPEDDEM
-71 PIVDVLVV
+71 INVLVV

-94 ALNARV
+94 SMNARV
-100 GSFRWLNDETLYIS
+100 SSFTWLNDKTLYIT
-114 RSFDYQMGDMFNPD
+114 RAFDYQAGTSMNVDS
-128 LYSLYTLNINTGKR
+128 YSLYTIDRDGKN
-142 QTLFKATMGKS
+142 LKALYKAKQSKS
-153 GGGQVPR
+153 GGIKFPR
-160 LVSALPQFKNK
+160 MVDTLPQFPNK
-171 ILISVNRRPQNFWKF
+171 VLISINRRPSVAYKY
-186 RDVYMVDLDTKE
+186 RDVYMLDLDTNE
-198 RTLVAREPNLDGEIF
+198 TTLVAAEPVLEGEMF
-213 GSWILDNNAVPR
+213 GNWILDNNAVPR
-225 FFSTSHDAGEDGKPN
+225 GFSSSHDFKEDGKPN
-240 SPRDGLYE
+240 SPRDGLYD

-253 NAVDGSFKKM
+253 NANDGSFKKM

-270 ACFHPTSFD
+270 ACFHPTTFD
-279 FDDRHVFGVGQAI
+279 FDNRHLFGVGQAI

-318 EKVFHDKT
+318 EKVFHDKD

-331 PEWGSNSGSVIKD
+331 PEWGSSSGYVIKD

-349 LLGLRYYTSKPQYI
+349 LLGLSYYTSKREYI
-363 YFDQDYA
+363 YFDQNYA
-370 NVRQSIEAAFP
+370 NVRQGIEAAFP
-381 GEIVSISSN
+381 GETVSISAN
-390 DDFNKFIISTTSD
+390 DDFNKFIINTSSD
-403 KHIRT
+403 RHIRT
-408 TYLYDSTDP
+408 TYLYDP
-417 KVGIQLLDK
+417 NVGIQLIDK

-458 PPNYKEGSKIPFIL
+458 PPNYKKGSKIPFIL

-541 GYVDMDKVC
+541 GYVDMENVC

-567 NPDIF
+567 NPDLF
-572 KCAVNYV
+572 KCAINYV

-590 KQWMFSDMGRP
+590 KQWMFADMGRP
-601 SWNKGMGHQDDD
+601 AWNKGMGHQDDD

-637 GRQDANVSYKQVL
+637 GRRDRNVSYKQVL
-650 ELKKALD
+650 ELKNALD
-657 AKNIPHEYMIRGD
+657 DKNIPYEYMIRGD
-670 EAHGFYGEMNNLELY
+670 EAHGFYAETNNLELY
-685 TLMEEFLQR
+685 VEMEKFLKR
-694 NLD
+694 NLN

>member
-1 MKSSKILSFLFLLSI
+1 MKSNKILSFLMLFSI
-16 TLVNFI
+16 SFSYSINA
-22 EAKPIPLEK
+22 EPIPLEK

-36 NSSAGSLSP
+36 SASGGTLSP

-51 AMVPSSTPKC
+51 AMVPSTPPKC
-61 EISEEDEKKD
+61 SIDEPEDDEM
-71 PIVDVLVV
+71 INVLVV

-94 ALNARV
+94 SMNARV
-100 GSFRWLNDETLYIS
+100 SSFTWLNDKTLYIT
-114 RSFDYQMGDMFNPD
+114 RAFDYQAGTSMNVDS
-128 LYSLYTLNINTGKR
+128 YSLYTIDRDGKN
-142 QTLFKATMGKS
+142 LKALYKAKQSKS
-153 GGGQVPR
+153 GGIKFPR
-160 LVSALPQFKNK
+160 MVDTLPQFPNK
-171 ILISVNRRPQNFWKF
+171 VLISINRRPSVAYKY
-186 RDVYMVDLDTKE
+186 RDVYMLDLDTNE
-198 RTLVAREPNLDGEIF
+198 TTLVAAEPVLEGEMF

-225 FFSTSHDAGEDGKPN
+225 GFSSSHDFKEDGKPN
-240 SPRDGLYE
+240 SPRDGLYD

-253 NAVDGSFKKM
+253 NANDGSFKKM

-270 ACFHPTSFD
+270 ACFHPTTFD
-279 FDDRHVFGVGQAI
+279 FDNRHLFGVGQAI

-318 EKVFHDKT
+318 EKVFHDKD

-331 PEWGSNSGSVIKD
+331 PEWGSSSGYVIKD

-349 LLGLRYYTSKPQYI
+349 LLGLSYYTSKREYI
-363 YFDQDYA
+363 YFDQNYA
-370 NVRQSIEAAFP
+370 NVRQGIEAAFP
-381 GEIVSISSN
+381 GETVSISAN
-390 DDFNKFIISTTSD
+390 DDFNKFIINTSSD
-403 KHIRT
+403 RHIRT
-408 TYLYDSTDP
+408 TYLYDP
-417 KVGIQLLDK
+417 NVGIQLIDK

-458 PPNYKEGSKIPFIL
+458 PPNYKKGSKIPFIL

-541 GYVDMDKVC
+541 GYVDMENVC

-567 NPDIF
+567 NPDLF
-572 KCAVNYV
+572 KCAINYV

-590 KQWMFSDMGRP
+590 KQWMFADMGRP
-601 SWNKGMGHQDDD
+601 AWNKGMGHQDDD

-637 GRQDANVSYKQVL
+637 GRRDRNVSYKQVL
-650 ELKKALD
+650 ELKNALD
-657 AKNIPHEYMIRGD
+657 DKNIPYEYMIRGD
-670 EAHGFYGEMNNLELY
+670 EAHGFYAETNNLELY
-685 TLMEEFLQR
+685 VEMEKFLKR
-694 NLD
+694 NLN

>member
-1 MKSSKILSFLFLLSI
+1 MKSYKILSFLFLISLSFNNF
-16 TLVNFI
+16 LVA
-22 EAKPIPLEK
+22 EPIPLEK

-36 NSSAGSLSP
+36 ETSGGTLSP

-51 AMVPSSTPKC
+51 AMVPSTPPKC
-61 EISEEDEKKD
+61 SIDEPEDDEMIK
-71 PIVDVLVV
+71 VLVV

-94 ALNARV
+94 SMNARV
-100 GSFRWLNDETLYIS
+100 SSFSWLNDKTLFIT
-114 RSFDYQMGDMFNPD
+114 RAFDYQAGTSMNVDS
-128 LYSLYTLNINTGKR
+128 YSLYTIDRDGKN
-142 QTLFKATMGKS
+142 LKALYKAKQSKS
-153 GGGQVPR
+153 GGIKFPR
-160 LVSALPQFKNK
+160 MVSTLPQFPNK
-171 ILISVNRRPQNFWKF
+171 VLISINRRPSVAYKY
-186 RDVYMVDLDTKE
+186 RDVYMLDLDTNE
-198 RTLVAREPNLDGEIF
+198 TTLVAAEPVLEDEMF
-213 GSWILDNNAVPR
+213 GDWILDNNAVPR
-225 FFSTSHDAGEDGKPN
+225 GFSTSHDFREDGKPN
-240 SPRDGLYE
+240 SPRDGLYT

-253 NAVDGSFKKM
+253 NAKDGSFKKM

-270 ACFHPTSFD
+270 ACFHPTTFD
-279 FDDRHVFGVGQAI
+279 FDNRHLFGVGQAI
-292 NVDGSVHEY
+292 NVDGSIHEY

-318 EKVFHDKT
+318 EKVFHDKN

-331 PEWGSNSGSVIKD
+331 PEWGSSSGYVMKD

-349 LLGLRYYTSKPQYI
+349 LLGLSYYTSKRQYI
-363 YFDQDYA
+363 YFDQNYA
-370 NVRQSIEAAFP
+370 NIRQGIEAAFP

-390 DDFNKFIISTTSD
+390 DDFNKFIINTSSD
-403 KHIRT
+403 RHIRT
-408 TYLYDSTDP
+408 TYLYDP
-417 KVGIQLLDK
+417 KVGIQLIDK

-458 PPNYKEGSKIPFIL
+458 PPNYKKGTKIPFIL

-507 SVGYGLDHMNA
+507 SVGYGIDHMNA

-526 MHTDLLDGL
+526 MHTDLIDGL
-535 FWANDQ
+535 FWANEQ

-567 NPDIF
+567 NPDLF
-572 KCAVNYV
+572 KCAINYV

-590 KQWMFSDMGRP
+590 KQWMFADMGRP
-601 SWNKGMGHQDDD
+601 AWNKGMGHQDDD

-637 GRQDANVSYKQVL
+637 GRRDRNVSYKQVL
-650 ELKKALD
+650 ELKNALD
-657 AKNIPHEYMIRGD
+657 DKGIPYEYMIRGD
-670 EAHGFYGEMNNLELY
+670 EAHGFYAETNNLELY
-685 TLMEEFLQR
+685 VEMEKFLKR
-694 NLD
+694 NLN

>member
-1 MKSSKILSFLFLLSI
+1 MKSYKILSFLFLISL
-16 TLVNFI
+16 TFNNFL
-22 EAKPIPLEK
+22 EAEPIPLEK

-36 NSSAGSLSP
+36 ETSGGTLSP

-51 AMVPSSTPKC
+51 AMVPSTPPKC
-61 EISEEDEKKD
+61 SIDEPEDDEMIK
-71 PIVDVLVV
+71 VLVV

-94 ALNARV
+94 SMNARV
-100 GSFRWLNDETLYIS
+100 SSFSWLNDKTLFIT
-114 RSFDYQMGDMFNPD
+114 RAFDYQAGTSMNVDS
-128 LYSLYTLNINTGKR
+128 YSLYTIDRDGKN
-142 QTLFKATMGKS
+142 LKALYKAKQSKS
-153 GGGQVPR
+153 GGIKFPR
-160 LVSALPQFKNK
+160 MVSTLPQFPNK
-171 ILISVNRRPQNFWKF
+171 VLISINRRPSVAYKY
-186 RDVYMVDLDTKE
+186 RDVYMLDLDTNE
-198 RTLVAREPNLDGEIF
+198 TTLVAAEPVLEDEMF
-213 GSWILDNNAVPR
+213 GDWILDNNAVPR
-225 FFSTSHDAGEDGKPN
+225 GFSTSHDFREDGKPN
-240 SPRDGLYE
+240 SPRDGLYT

-253 NAVDGSFKKM
+253 NAADGSFKKM

-270 ACFHPTSFD
+270 ACFHPTTFD
-279 FDDRHVFGVGQAI
+279 FDNRHLFGVGQAI
-292 NVDGSVHEY
+292 NVDGSIHEY

-318 EKVFHDKT
+318 EKVFHDKN

-331 PEWGSNSGSVIKD
+331 PEWGSSSGYVMKD

-349 LLGLRYYTSKPQYI
+349 LLGLSYYTSKRQYI
-363 YFDQDYA
+363 YFDQNYA
-370 NVRQSIEAAFP
+370 NIRQGIEAAFP
-381 GEIVSISSN
+381 GETVSISAN
-390 DDFNKFIISTTSD
+390 DDFNKFIINTSSD
-403 KHIRT
+403 RHIRT
-408 TYLYDSTDP
+408 TYLYDP
-417 KVGIQLLDK
+417 KVGIQLIDK

-458 PPNYKEGSKIPFIL
+458 PPNYKKGTKIPFIL

-507 SVGYGLDHMNA
+507 SVGYGIDHMNA

-541 GYVDMDKVC
+541 GYVDMDNVC

-567 NPDIF
+567 NPDLF
-572 KCAVNYV
+572 KCAINYV

-590 KQWMFSDMGRP
+590 KQWMFADMGRP
-601 SWNKGMGHQDDD
+601 AWNKGMGHQDDD

-637 GRQDANVSYKQVL
+637 GRRDRNVSYKQVL
-650 ELKKALD
+650 ELKNALD
-657 AKNIPHEYMIRGD
+657 DKGIPYEYMIRGD
-670 EAHGFYGEMNNLELY
+670 EAHGFYAETNNLELY
-685 TLMEEFLQR
+685 VEMEKFLKR
-694 NLD
+694 NLN